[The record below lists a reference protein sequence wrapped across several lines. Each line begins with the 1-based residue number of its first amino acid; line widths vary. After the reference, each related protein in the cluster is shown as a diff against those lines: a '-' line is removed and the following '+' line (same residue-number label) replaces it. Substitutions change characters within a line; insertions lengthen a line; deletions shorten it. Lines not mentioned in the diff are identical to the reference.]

1 MASPTEDQASPIGP
15 ETWYK
20 SLHPLHVDLV
30 GDFAGKELFAIH
42 GDALMLYCINKAK
55 VDLDNGFQL
64 LHATHAVESF
74 LKKLQDRGLNFHIV
88 WFRDH
93 EALCLTSAAAA
104 GELAPMLWPKYL
116 LVRAILIRHLNRP
129 HPSQDAVASEFAN
142 DICFEFE
149 GLDSESFQ
157 QYLDNNAVHCFMCLD
172 APAFDACPS
181 SSEEA
186 YLAIAHDMA
195 ARGYCL
201 AFIDS
206 VEFSS
211 SRVRASVVSPL
222 PNLHR
227 APISLPES
235 PSQDSERT
243 APTLSDE
250 DRSATEAWSAWEDG
264 QPLSLREAVSIHAL
278 AIMATEHKEAP
289 AKFSA
294 FASAFIVHL
303 VLMRQLPL
311 SQRSFDAAQDRDEA
325 DKGAF
330 LAQFSTTS
338 TGLLDQ
344 FGSTLQWDLFDLVD
358 GRLLGYVLSQKPQ
371 IPKSLVAEAHAYAK
385 KISELTGVSVE
396 GSLPALETATD
407 LVQHDLKNG
416 EASIREHGVLLFSQP
431 ALNDY
436 LQDIHLVPT
445 DSSEKE
451 TVPKIFRELTH
462 WHNARVSVANRR
474 APPPKNWREMRADQK
489 MMASTIAYSASL
501 TNASGKRIEPEV
513 IIGGINRDQNAP
525 PKKENKQE
533 AKKEVKKDNED
544 SKSTKQ
550 TAQKGGKKGKAK
562 SGKELAREAAQA
574 LQEKKASSKTNDRLA
589 NWEQQ
594 CNRLTQEPDL
604 VKRYLKTI
612 KYLNTMS
619 GDIASSI
626 GAEVSLYACNI
637 LATILAQAG
646 DSPQTRKSITAL
658 IWSIIQSVDNSNLS
672 PPTAK
677 MLNLLA
683 SSLQFPAEFTTD
695 PSSPATRKLPF
706 SCVFDVKN
714 GVTNL
719 APVNLDFQLQHCGP
733 FLERSFDPA
742 PDPRVPFNPDGW
754 QRNVLNAIDEDKS
767 LFVVAPTSA
776 GKTFISFYAMRKVLK
791 ESDDG
796 VLVYVAPTKALVNQI
811 AAEIQA
817 RFTKSYKHDGRSVWA
832 IHTRDYRVN
841 NPAGCQILVTV
852 PHILQIMLMAPSNA
866 EHENSWSRRIKR
878 VIFDE
883 VHCIG
888 QADDGVIW
896 EQLLLLAP
904 CPIIALSATV
914 GNPLE
919 FRQWLESAAK
929 SKGLE
934 FETIV
939 HQTRYSDLRKFF
951 WQPSKQYALDF
962 LDPVERLPVPGLD
975 DASETA
981 SRFFPIHPVATL
993 VNRTRETLDDL
1004 TLEPRDC
1011 LLLWKSM
1018 AKHQN
1023 TDYPLE
1029 GELSPPTAFPKV
1041 ARKADVAKYEASL
1054 KKTLHSWMLDRG
1066 SPFDAVQKDLR
1077 PQCLVPASSR
1087 QELEDSALPLL
1098 TDLRSQGAL
1107 PAILF
1112 NYDRV
1117 ACEEIA
1123 FRILSDLATAE
1134 KAWKE
1139 TDAGWKRKVAKF
1151 EQFKK
1156 DQAKVDALKQKTTK
1170 AKSKGKR
1177 DEDDVGD
1184 GRMDDDPST
1193 LSAFDPEAPLERF
1206 SLGDETKLTRSE
1218 LEWMIW
1224 SLRWKNINPDILNA
1238 LRRGIG
1244 IHHAGMNRKYR
1255 QIVEMLFRKGFLT
1268 VVVATGTL
1276 ALGLNM
1282 PCKTVVFF
1290 GDSVFLTAL
1299 NYHQAAG
1306 RAGRRGFDLLGN
1318 VVFVGM
1324 SQARVYEIMS
1334 SRLPD
1339 LRGHFPL
1346 STSLVLRTLS
1356 LLNHTNNS
1364 DFSVSAVQ
1372 SLLSQTRLYLGGP
1385 SGQLSIK
1392 HHLRFSIEYLRRQHL
1407 LSEDGAPLNFAGLVG
1422 HLYFTEN
1429 SVFAFHSLL
1438 KEGYFHK
1445 LCEQFRTASE
1455 ATLLEIVLVL
1465 SHVFGRISTNTFKK
1479 DWMGA
1484 VTRSDSIVFL
1494 PPLPED
1500 ALQTL
1505 RQHNKDTLDIF
1516 RTYVSTYVHQH
1527 LEDKPDRYLP
1537 FTKSEAGASRSD
1549 FGQGGLGG
1557 ILRDG
1562 HNPPTK
1568 LRSPFSALSGFGD
1581 SSFGS
1586 IHELCDTVR
1595 SDVFLEESAIP
1606 YIPLFP
1612 DDTNG
1617 VAWNAYIYD
1626 FFKHGDMEA
1635 LVRDNHIKKGDVWFL
1650 LKDFSL
1656 VLATI
1661 VTSLTNFLD
1670 LDAGA
1675 DSDLAMMDVQ
1685 DAEDAA
1691 RETLDALEPDDGPD
1705 MAHGALAVQDD
1716 AAKKAEAAAAAPKK
1730 KKKKVIDSW
1739 DDESSEDEAAAAAE
1753 AAEAAAQAAG
1763 PAWEGDGE
1771 KNLTQ
1776 VLRMFKMVQQQFD
1789 EKFRK
1794 QWA

>member
-1 MASPTEDQASPIGP
+1 MASSTEHQVGP
-15 ETWYK
+15 LGPDTWYK
-20 SLHPLHVDLV
+20 SLHPLQVDLV

-42 GDALMLYCINKAK
+42 GDALMLYCITRAK
-55 VDLDNGFQL
+55 VDLDSGFQL
-64 LHATHAVESF
+64 LHAIHAVESF
-74 LKKLQDRGLNFHIV
+74 LKKLQDRGLNFHII

-93 EALCLTSAAAA
+93 EALCLPRDATDV
-104 GELAPMLWPKYL
+104 LPPKYL
-116 LVRAILIRHLNRP
+116 LTRAVLIRHLNRQQ
-129 HPSQDAVASEFAN
+129 PSQDAIAFEDAKTISYEFG
-142 DICFEFE
+142 D
-149 GLDSESFQ
+149 LDSPSFQ
-157 QYLDNNAVHCFMCLD
+157 HYLANNAVHCFMCLD
-172 APAFDACPS
+172 APAFGACS
-181 SSEEA
+181 DSSEEA
-186 YLAIAHDMA
+186 YLGIAHHFA

-201 AFIDS
+201 AFID
-206 VEFSS
+206 
-211 SRVRASVVSPL
+211 R
-222 PNLHR
+222 
-227 APISLPES
+227 
-235 PSQDSERT
+235 
-243 APTLSDE
+243 
-250 DRSATEAWSAWEDG
+250 
-264 QPLSLREAVSIHAL
+264 
-278 AIMATEHKEAP
+278 
-289 AKFSA
+289 
-294 FASAFIVHL
+294 
-303 VLMRQLPL
+303 
-311 SQRSFDAAQDRDEA
+311 
-325 DKGAF
+325 
-330 LAQFSTTS
+330 
-338 TGLLDQ
+338 
-344 FGSTLQWDLFDLVD
+344 
-358 GRLLGYVLSQKPQ
+358 YVLSQKPQ
-371 IPKSLVAEAHAYAK
+371 LPRSLLTEVHAFAN
-385 KISELTGVSVE
+385 KIEELTSVSIA
-396 GSLPALETATD
+396 GSLPAPETSTGP
-407 LVQHDLKNG
+407 VQRHVQNG
-416 EASIREHGVLLFSQP
+416 EDTIIEHGVLPFNQP
-431 ALNDY
+431 ALNGY
-436 LQDIHLVPT
+436 LQDIHLVPMEGS
-445 DSSEKE
+445 DKE

-474 APPPKNWREMRADQK
+474 PPPPKNWREMRADQK
-489 MMASTIAYSASL
+489 QMASTIAYSASL

-513 IIGGINRDQNAP
+513 IIGGINRDQSSVP
-525 PKKENKQE
+525 RKE
-533 AKKEVKKDNED
+533 AKKEAKKESQDT
-544 SKSTKQ
+544 KPTKQ
-550 TAQKGGKKGKAK
+550 AAQKGGKKGKAK
-562 SGKELAREAAQA
+562 SGKELAREA
-574 LQEKKASSKTNDRLA
+574 T
-589 NWEQQ
+589 
-594 CNRLTQEPDL
+594 
-604 VKRYLKTI
+604 
-612 KYLNTMS
+612 
-619 GDIASSI
+619 SI
-626 GAEVSLYACNI
+626 LIE
-637 LATILAQAG
+637 AG
-646 DSPQTRKSITAL
+646 DAPQTRQSITAL
-658 IWSIIQSVDNSNLS
+658 IWSIVRSVDNSNLS

-683 SSLQFPAEFTTD
+683 TSLQVPAEFATD
-695 PSSPATRKLPF
+695 SSSSATRKLPF
-706 SCVFDVKN
+706 SCVFDAKT

-719 APVNLDFQLQHCGP
+719 ATVDLDFQLQHCGP

-754 QRNVLNAIDEDKS
+754 QRNVLNAIDADKS

-817 RFTKSYKHDGRSVWA
+817 RFTKSYKHDGRSVWS

-878 VIFDE
+878 IIFDE

-914 GNPLE
+914 GNPKE

-929 SKGLE
+929 SKNLE

-939 HQTRYSDLRKFF
+939 HQTRYSDLRKFL
-951 WQPSKQYALDF
+951 WQPSKQYTLDF

-975 DASETA
+975 DEST
-981 SRFFPIHPVATL
+981 SSSNFFPIHPVATL
-993 VNRTRETLDDL
+993 VNRNRESLDDL

-1023 TDYPLE
+1023 AEYPLDRQ
-1029 GELSPPTAFPKV
+1029 LSPPHVFPKV
-1041 ARKADVAKYEASL
+1041 ATKPDVAKYEASL
-1054 KKTLHSWMLDRG
+1054 KKTLHAWMLDRN

-1077 PQCLVPASSR
+1077 PQCHVPASSR
-1087 QELEDSALPLL
+1087 QELKDSALPLL

-1123 FRILSDLATAE
+1123 FRILSDLQEAE
-1134 KAWKE
+1134 NTWKA
-1139 TDAGWKRKVAKF
+1139 TDASWKKKVAKF

-1156 DQAKVDALKQKTTK
+1156 DQAKADSLRQKTTK
-1170 AKSKGKR
+1170 AKAKGKR
-1177 DEDDVGD
+1177 DEDDIGD

-1193 LSAFDPEAPLERF
+1193 LSSFDPEAPLERF

-1324 SQARVYEIMS
+1324 PQERVYEIMS

-1356 LLNHTNNS
+1356 LLHHTNNS
-1364 DFSVSAVQ
+1364 DFSVGAVR

-1445 LCEQFRTASE
+1445 LCDKFRTASE
-1455 ATLLEIVLVL
+1455 ATMLEIVLVL
-1465 SHVFGRISTNTFKK
+1465 SHIFGRISTNTFKK

-1494 PPLPED
+1494 PPLPAD

-1505 RQHNKDTLDIF
+1505 RQHNQDTLDIF
-1516 RTYVSTYVHQH
+1516 RTYVSTYVQQH
-1527 LEDKPDRYLP
+1527 LEDKPDMHLP
-1537 FTKSEAGASRSD
+1537 FTKSEVGASKRD
-1549 FGQGGLGG
+1549 LGEAGLEG
-1557 ILRDG
+1557 ILGEG
-1562 HNPPTK
+1562 HNPPAK
-1568 LRSPFSALSGFGD
+1568 IRSPFHALSGYGD
-1581 SSFGS
+1581 NSFGS

-1617 VAWNAYIYD
+1617 VPWNAYLYD

-1661 VTSLTNFLD
+1661 VTSITNFLD

-1691 RETLDALEPDDGPD
+1691 RETSDALEPDDGSD
-1705 MAHGALAVQDD
+1705 MAHGALTIQDD
-1716 AAKKAEAAAAAPKK
+1716 GLKKLEVAAGVPKK
-1730 KKKKVIDSW
+1730 TKKPKVIDSW
-1739 DDESSEDEAAAAAE
+1739 DDDGSSEDEAAAAE
-1753 AAEAAAQAAG
+1753 AAEAAAKAAG

-1771 KNLTQ
+1771 RNLAQ
-1776 VLRMFKMVQQQFD
+1776 VLRMFRMVQQQFD

>member
-1 MASPTEDQASPIGP
+1 MSTSSSALLALWPPADPS
-15 ETWYK
+15 
-20 SLHPLHVDLV
+20 H
-30 GDFAGKELFAIH
+30 AG
-42 GDALMLYCINKAK
+42 
-55 VDLDNGFQL
+55 GFQL
-64 LHATHAVESF
+64 LHAIHAVESF
-74 LKKLQDRGLNFHIV
+74 LKKLQDRGLNFHVI

-93 EALCLTSAAAA
+93 EALCLPRDATDVLS
-104 GELAPMLWPKYL
+104 PKYL
-116 LVRAILIRHLNRP
+116 LIRAVLIRHLNRQQP
-129 HPSQDAVASEFAN
+129 AQDAVASEDAKTVS
-142 DICFEFE
+142 FEFD
-149 GLDSESFQ
+149 GLDSPSFQ
-157 QYLDNNAVHCFMCLD
+157 HYLANNAIHCFMCLD
-172 APAFDACPS
+172 APVFGVCSS

-186 YLAIAHDMA
+186 YLSIAHHFA
-195 ARGYCL
+195 ARGFCL
-201 AFIDS
+201 ALIDS

-222 PNLHR
+222 PNLQR
-227 APISLPES
+227 MTPALPPS
-235 PSQDSERT
+235 PARN
-243 APTLSDE
+243 SDLAIASSNG
-250 DRSATEAWSAWEDG
+250 DRSATETWSPWADN
-264 QPLSLREAVSIHAL
+264 QTLSLREAVSVHAL
-278 AIMATEHKEAP
+278 ASMAAAHRDDS

-294 FASAFIVHL
+294 FASAFIIHL
-303 VLMRQLPL
+303 VLLRHLPL
-311 SQRSFDAAQDRDEA
+311 SQRSFGAVQDRDEN
-325 DKGAF
+325 DTQAF
-330 LAQFSTTS
+330 LSEFSS
-338 TGLLDQ
+338 ASIALLDQ
-344 FGSTLQWDLFDLVD
+344 FAPALPWDLFDLVD

-371 IPKSLVAEAHAYAK
+371 LPKSLVTAVHAFAS
-385 KISELTGVSVE
+385 KIEGLTSVSIAS
-396 GSLPALETATD
+396 SLPALETSSGSVTGNA
-407 LVQHDLKNG
+407 QNG
-416 EASIREHGVLLFSQP
+416 DSAISEHGVLPFSQP

-445 DSSEKE
+445 SDSEQE
-451 TVPKIFRELTH
+451 TLPKIFRELTH
-462 WHNARVSVANRR
+462 WHNARVSVASRR
-474 APPPKNWREMRADQK
+474 PPPPKNWREMRADQK

-513 IIGGINRDQNAP
+513 IIGGINRDP
-525 PKKENKQE
+525 SSVTKKE
-533 AKKEVKKDNED
+533 AKKEAKKESEEN
-544 SKSTKQ
+544 KPGKQ
-550 TAQKGGKKGKAK
+550 AAQKGGKKGKAK
-562 SGKELAREAAQA
+562 SGKELAREASQA
-574 LQEKKASSKTNDRLA
+574 LQDKKASSKTNDRLVW
-589 NWEQQ
+589 WEQQ
-594 CNRLTQEPDL
+594 CKQLSQEKDL
-604 VKRYLKTI
+604 VKRYLKTVR
-612 KYLNTMS
+612 YLNALS
-619 GDIASSI
+619 GDLASSI
-626 GAEVSLYACNI
+626 GAEVSLYACNVLAAI
-637 LATILAQAG
+637 LETAG
-646 DSPQTRKSITAL
+646 DAPQTRQSLTAL
-658 IWSIIQSVDNSNLS
+658 IWSIVRSVNNSNLS
-672 PPTAK
+672 APTAK
-677 MLNLLA
+677 MLNILA
-683 SSLQFPAEFTTD
+683 SSLKVPADFTTD

-706 SCVFDVKN
+706 SCVFDAKN
-714 GVTNL
+714 GVPNL
-719 APVNLDFQLQHCGP
+719 APVDLDFQLHHCGP

-754 QRNVLNAIDEDKS
+754 QRNVLNAIDADKS

-817 RFTKSYKHDGRSVWA
+817 RFTKSYKHDGRSVWS

-841 NPAGCQILVTV
+841 NPAGCQVLVTV

-878 VIFDE
+878 IIFDE

-888 QADDGVIW
+888 QADDGVVW

-929 SKGLE
+929 SRGLE

-939 HQTRYSDLRKFF
+939 HQTRYSDLRKFL
-951 WQPSKQYALDF
+951 WQPSQDYTLDF
-962 LDPVERLPVPGLD
+962 LDPVDRLPVPGLD
-975 DASETA
+975 DNS
-981 SRFFPIHPVATL
+981 SSSSNFFTIHPVATL
-993 VNRTRETLDDL
+993 VNRNRETLDDL

-1018 AKHQN
+1018 AKHQ
-1023 TDYPLE
+1023 TAEYPLDPA
-1029 GELSPPTAFPKV
+1029 LNPRSVFPKV
-1041 ARKADVAKYEASL
+1041 ATKPDVAKYEAAL
-1054 KKTLHSWMLDRG
+1054 KKTLHSWMLDRN

-1077 PQCLVPASSR
+1077 PQCNVSALSR

-1117 ACEEIA
+1117 ACEDIA
-1123 FRILSDLATAE
+1123 FRILSDLQEAE
-1134 KAWKE
+1134 NAWKS

-1156 DQAKVDALKQKTTK
+1156 DQAKADSLRQKTTK
-1170 AKSKGKR
+1170 AKAKGKR
-1177 DEDDVGD
+1177 DEDDIGD

-1193 LSAFDPEAPLERF
+1193 LSSFDPEAPLERF
-1206 SLGDETKLTRSE
+1206 SLGDETKITRSE

-1324 SQARVYEIMS
+1324 RQDRVYEIMS

-1356 LLNHTNNS
+1356 LLHHTKNS
-1364 DFSVSAVQ
+1364 DFSVRAVQ

-1385 SGQLSIK
+1385 SGQLAIK

-1407 LSEDGAPLNFAGLVG
+1407 LSGDGAPLNFAGLVG

-1445 LCEQFRTASE
+1445 LCDKFRTASE

-1465 SHVFGRISTNTFKK
+1465 SHIFGRISTNTFKK
-1479 DWMGA
+1479 DWTAA

-1505 RQHNKDTLDIF
+1505 RQHNQETLDIF
-1516 RTYVSTYVHQH
+1516 RTYVSTYVRQH
-1527 LEDKPDRYLP
+1527 LEDKPDVHLP
-1537 FTKSEAGASRSD
+1537 FTKTEVGSRHGEAG
-1549 FGQGGLGG
+1549 LEG
-1557 ILRDG
+1557 ILGEG

-1568 LRSPFSALSGFGD
+1568 LRSPFHALSGFGD
-1581 SSFGS
+1581 NSFES

-1617 VAWNAYIYD
+1617 VPWNAYLYD

-1691 RETLDALEPDDGPD
+1691 RETSDALEPDDVPGE
-1705 MAHGALAVQDD
+1705 MAHGALPVQDEG
-1716 AAKKAEAAAAAPKK
+1716 AQKPEAAAAPKK
-1730 KKKKVIDSW
+1730 VKKAKVIDSW
-1739 DDESSEDEAAAAAE
+1739 DDDESSEDEAAAA
-1753 AAEAAAQAAG
+1753 EAAAKAAG

-1771 KNLTQ
+1771 RNLAQ
-1776 VLRMFKMVQQQFD
+1776 VLRMFKTVQQQFD

>member
-1 MASPTEDQASPIGP
+1 MSSSAADDEVGQVGSIGP
-15 ETWYK
+15 TAWYK
-20 SLHPLHVDLV
+20 TLHALHVDLV

-42 GDALMLYCINKAK
+42 GDALMLYCITKAK
-55 VDLDNGFQL
+55 VDLDSGFQL
-64 LHATHAVESF
+64 LHAIHAVESF
-74 LKKLQDRGLNFHIV
+74 LQKLYERGLNFHVI
-88 WFRDH
+88 WFRDQK
-93 EALCLTSAAAA
+93 ALCLARDASDV
-104 GELAPMLWPKYL
+104 LSSKYL
-116 LVRAILIRHLNRP
+116 LIRAVLISHLNCQQS
-129 HPSQDAVASEFAN
+129 SQNDVDSEAAKT
-142 DICFEFE
+142 ISFEFE
-149 GLDSESFQ
+149 DLNSPSFHR
-157 QYLDNNAVHCFMCLD
+157 YLANNAVHCFMCLD
-172 APAFDACPS
+172 APAFGACPS

-186 YLAIAHDMA
+186 YVSIAHDFA
-195 ARGYCL
+195 ARGFCVCFL
-201 AFIDS
+201 DS
-206 VEFSS
+206 VGFSS
-211 SRVRASVVSPL
+211 SRVRASVVSPS
-222 PNLHR
+222 PNLQR
-227 APISLPES
+227 VPLNLPET
-235 PSQDSERT
+235 PARDSER
-243 APTLSDE
+243 APTLSDG
-250 DRSATEAWSAWEDG
+250 DRSATEAWSPWEDG
-264 QPLSLREAVSIHAL
+264 QDLTLREAISLHAL
-278 AIMATEHKEAP
+278 ASMATTHREDLT
-289 AKFSA
+289 KFFV
-294 FASAFIVHL
+294 FASALIIHL
-303 VLMRQLPL
+303 ALLRRLPL
-311 SQRSFDAAQDRDEA
+311 SQRSFSAVQDQGETDTEA
-325 DKGAF
+325 L
-330 LAQFSTTS
+330 LAEFSSTC

-344 FGSTLQWDLFDLVD
+344 FSPTLHQDHIDVLD
-358 GRLLGYVLSQKPQ
+358 GRLLKYVLSQKPQ
-371 IPKSLVAEAHAYAK
+371 LPRSLVAEVHAFAN
-385 KISELTGVSVE
+385 KIKELTSVSME
-396 GSLPALETATD
+396 SCLPALNTAAD
-407 LVQHDLKNG
+407 LVQHDI
-416 EASIREHGVLLFSQP
+416 EDSEESIRDNGVLPFSQP
-431 ALNDY
+431 ALDDY
-436 LQDIHLVPT
+436 LRDIHLVPT
-445 DSSEKE
+445 DISEKE
-451 TVPKIFRELTH
+451 SLPKIFRELTH
-462 WHNARVSVANRR
+462 WHNARVSVASKRL
-474 APPPKNWREMRADQK
+474 PPPKNWREMRADQK

-513 IIGGINRDQNAP
+513 IIGGINRDQSAV
-525 PKKENKQE
+525 PKKE
-533 AKKEVKKDNED
+533 AKKEAKKESEENKP
-544 SKSTKQ
+544 SKQ
-550 TAQKGGKKGKAK
+550 PAQKGGKKGKAK
-562 SGKELAREAAQA
+562 SGKELAMEARQA
-574 LQEKKASSKTNDRLA
+574 LQDKKASSKTNDRLVF
-589 NWEQQ
+589 WEQQ
-594 CNRLTQEPDL
+594 CKQLTQEKNL

-612 KYLNTMS
+612 KYLNALS
-619 GDIASSI
+619 GDLASSI
-626 GAEVSLYACNI
+626 GAEVSLYACNVLAAI
-637 LATILAQAG
+637 LVQVG
-646 DSPQTRKSITAL
+646 DAPETRKSITAL
-658 IWSIIQSVDNSNLS
+658 IWSIVRSIDNSSLS

-677 MLNLLA
+677 MLNILA
-683 SSLQFPAEFTTD
+683 TSLQVPVEFTAD
-695 PSSPATRKLPF
+695 PSSSATRKLPF
-706 SCVFDVKN
+706 SCVFDAKI
-714 GVTNL
+714 GVPNL
-719 APVNLDFQLQHCGP
+719 APVNVDFQLQHCGP

-754 QRNVLNAIDEDKS
+754 QRTVLDAIDADKS

-817 RFTKSYKHDGRSVWA
+817 RFTKSYKHDGRSVWG

-841 NPAGCQILVTV
+841 NPAGCQVLVTV

-866 EHENSWSRRIKR
+866 EHATSWSRRVKR
-878 VIFDE
+878 IIFDE
-883 VHCIG
+883 VHSIG
-888 QADDGVIW
+888 QAEDGVVW

-919 FRQWLESAAK
+919 FRQWLESTAK
-929 SKGLE
+929 AKGYE
-934 FETIV
+934 FETVV
-939 HQTRYSDLRKFF
+939 HQTRYSDLRKFL
-951 WQPSKQYALDF
+951 WQPSKDYTLDYQE
-962 LDPVERLPVPGLD
+962 PVERLPVPGLD
-975 DASETA
+975 DNSSTA
-981 SRFFPIHPVATL
+981 SRFHPIHPVATL
-993 VNRTRETLDDL
+993 VNRNRETLDDL

-1011 LLLWKSM
+1011 LSLWKSM

-1023 TDYPLE
+1023 ANYPLDKK
-1029 GELSPPTAFPKV
+1029 LTPPTVFPKT
-1041 ARKADVAKYEASL
+1041 AKKADVAKYEASL

-1066 SPFDAVQKDLR
+1066 SPFEAVQKDLR
-1077 PQCLVPASSR
+1077 PQCHVSASSR
-1087 QELEDSALPLL
+1087 QELQESALPLL

-1123 FRILSDLATAE
+1123 FRVLSDLEEAE
-1134 KAWKE
+1134 KAWKA
-1139 TDAGWKRKVAKF
+1139 TDAGWKKRIAKF
-1151 EQFKK
+1151 EQWKK
-1156 DQAKVDALKQKTTK
+1156 DQAKADALRQKTTK
-1170 AKSKGKR
+1170 AKAKGKR
-1177 DEDDVGD
+1177 DEDDIGD
-1184 GRMDDDPST
+1184 GRLDDDPST
-1193 LSAFDPEAPLERF
+1193 LTNFDPDAPIERF

-1224 SLRWKNINPDILNA
+1224 SLRWKNLNPDILNA

-1324 SQARVYEIMS
+1324 SQDRVYEIMS

-1356 LLNHTNNS
+1356 LLHHTKNS

-1407 LSEDGAPLNFAGLVG
+1407 LSEDGSPLNFAGLVG

-1445 LCEQFRTASE
+1445 LCDQFRTASE
-1455 ATLLEIVLVL
+1455 ATLLELVLVL

-1479 DWMGA
+1479 DWMAA

-1494 PPLPED
+1494 PPLPAD

-1505 RQHNKDTLDIF
+1505 RQHNQETLDIF
-1516 RTYVSTYVHQH
+1516 RTYVSTYVNQH
-1527 LEDKPDRYLP
+1527 LEDKPDRHLP
-1537 FTKSEAGASRSD
+1537 FTKTEVGAPKSNL
-1549 FGQGGLGG
+1549 GQAGLGG
-1557 ILRDG
+1557 ILGEG
-1562 HNPPTK
+1562 HNAPTK
-1568 LRSPFSALSGFGD
+1568 LRSPFHALSGFGD
-1581 SSFGS
+1581 NSFGS

-1617 VAWNAYIYD
+1617 VPWNAYIYD

-1675 DSDLAMMDVQ
+1675 DADLAMMDVQ

-1691 RETLDALEPDDGPD
+1691 RETSDALEPDDGPGD
-1705 MAHGALAVQDD
+1705 MAHGALQVQDE
-1716 AAKKAEAAAAAPKK
+1716 AAKKPEAPAGPAKK
-1730 KKKKVIDSW
+1730 KKPKVIDSW
-1739 DDESSEDEAAAAAE
+1739 DDDESSEDEAAAAE
-1753 AAEAAAQAAG
+1753 AAEAAAKAAG

-1771 KNLTQ
+1771 RNLAQ

>member
-1 MASPTEDQASPIGP
+1 MASSTEDQVGP
-15 ETWYK
+15 LGPDTWYK
-20 SLHPLHVDLV
+20 SLHPLEVDLV

-42 GDALMLYCINKAK
+42 GDALMLYCITKAK
-55 VDLDNGFQL
+55 VDLDSGFQL
-64 LHATHAVESF
+64 LHAIHAVESF
-74 LKKLQDRGLNFHIV
+74 LKKLQDRGLNFHVI

-93 EALCLTSAAAA
+93 EALCLPRDATDVLS
-104 GELAPMLWPKYL
+104 PKYL
-116 LVRAILIRHLNRP
+116 LTRAVLIRHLTRQQ
-129 HPSQDAVASEFAN
+129 PSQDAVASEDART
-142 DICFEFE
+142 ISFEFE
-149 GLDSESFQ
+149 GLDSPSFEH
-157 QYLDNNAVHCFMCLD
+157 YLANHAIHCFMCLD
-172 APAFDACPS
+172 APAFGACSS

-186 YLAIAHDMA
+186 FLGIAHHFA
-195 ARGYCL
+195 ARAFCL

-222 PNLHR
+222 PNLQR
-227 APISLPES
+227 VTPALPQSPARENESAIAP
-235 PSQDSERT
+235 
-243 APTLSDE
+243 SDG
-250 DRSATEAWSAWEDG
+250 DRSATETWSPWEDK
-264 QPLSLREAVSIHAL
+264 QPLSLREAVSLHAL
-278 AIMATEHKEAP
+278 ARMAAVHRDEP

-303 VLMRQLPL
+303 VLLRHLPL
-311 SQRSFDAAQDRDEA
+311 SQRSFGAVQDRGETDTQ
-325 DKGAF
+325 AF
-330 LAQFSTTS
+330 LAEVSSTS
-338 TGLLDQ
+338 TALLDQ
-344 FGSTLQWDLFDLVD
+344 FAPTLRWDLFDLVD

-371 IPKSLVAEAHAYAK
+371 LPRSLVTEVHAFAN
-385 KISELTGVSVE
+385 KIEELTSVSIAD
-396 GSLPALETATD
+396 SLPALEASTGA
-407 LVQHDLKNG
+407 VQRTVQNG
-416 EASIREHGVLLFSQP
+416 EGTTTEHGVLPFSQP

-436 LQDIHLVPT
+436 LQDIRLVPT
-445 DSSEKE
+445 DSSQQE
-451 TVPKIFRELTH
+451 TLPKIFRELTH
-462 WHNARVSVANRR
+462 WHNARVSVASRR
-474 APPPKNWREMRADQK
+474 PPPPKNWREMRADQK

-513 IIGGINRDQNAP
+513 IIGGINRDQSSAT
-525 PKKENKQE
+525 KKEAKRE
-533 AKKEVKKDNED
+533 AKKEGEENKP
-544 SKSTKQ
+544 TKQ
-550 TAQKGGKKGKAK
+550 AAQKGGKKGKAK
-562 SGKELAREAAQA
+562 SGKELAMETRQA
-574 LQEKKASSKTNDRLA
+574 LQDKKASSKTNDRLVW
-589 NWEQQ
+589 WEQQ
-594 CNRLTQEPDL
+594 CKQLSQESDL
-604 VKRYLKTI
+604 VKRYLKTV
-612 KYLNTMS
+612 KYLNALS
-619 GDIASSI
+619 GDLASSI
-626 GAEVSLYACNI
+626 GAEVSLYACNVLAAI
-637 LATILAQAG
+637 LVQAG
-646 DSPQTRKSITAL
+646 DAAQTRQSLTAL
-658 IWSIIQSVDNSNLS
+658 IWSIVRSVNNSNLS
-672 PPTAK
+672 APTAK
-677 MLNLLA
+677 MLNVLA
-683 SSLQFPAEFTTD
+683 ASLQVPAEFATD

-706 SCVFDVKN
+706 SCVFDAKN

-719 APVNLDFQLQHCGP
+719 APVDLDFQLQHCGP

-754 QRNVLNAIDEDKS
+754 QRNVLNAIDADKS

-817 RFTKSYKHDGRSVWA
+817 RFTKSYKHDGRSVWS

-878 VIFDE
+878 IIFDE

-939 HQTRYSDLRKFF
+939 HQTRYSDLRKFL
-951 WQPSKQYALDF
+951 WQPSKEYSLDF
-962 LDPVERLPVPGLD
+962 LDPVDRLPVPGLD
-975 DASETA
+975 DNSANS
-981 SRFFPIHPVATL
+981 SNFFPIHPVATL
-993 VNRTRETLDDL
+993 VNRNRETLDDL

-1018 AKHQN
+1018 AKHQSA
-1023 TDYPLE
+1023 DYPL
-1029 GELSPPTAFPKV
+1029 GRELTPPNVFPKV
-1041 ARKADVAKYEASL
+1041 ATKPDVANYEASL
-1054 KKTLHSWMLDRG
+1054 KKTLHAWMLDRK

-1077 PQCLVPASSR
+1077 PQCHVSASSR

-1123 FRILSDLATAE
+1123 FRILSDLEGAE
-1134 KAWKE
+1134 KAWKS
-1139 TDAGWKRKVAKF
+1139 TDAGWKKKVAKF

-1156 DQAKVDALKQKTTK
+1156 DQAKADSLRQKTTK
-1170 AKSKGKR
+1170 AKAKGKR
-1177 DEDDVGD
+1177 DEDDIGD

-1193 LSAFDPEAPLERF
+1193 LSSFDPEAPLERF

-1218 LEWMIW
+1218 LEWMVW

-1324 SQARVYEIMS
+1324 PQERVYEIMS

-1356 LLNHTNNS
+1356 LLHHTNNS
-1364 DFSVSAVQ
+1364 DFSVGAVQ

-1445 LCEQFRTASE
+1445 LCDKFRTASE

-1465 SHVFGRISTNTFKK
+1465 SHIFGRISTNTFKK

-1484 VTRSDSIVFL
+1484 GTRSDSIVFL

-1505 RQHNKDTLDIF
+1505 RQHNQETLDIF
-1516 RTYVSTYVHQH
+1516 RTYVSTYVRQH
-1527 LEDKPDRYLP
+1527 LEDKPDMHLP
-1537 FTKSEAGASRSD
+1537 FTKTEAGAPKSNLEGVD
-1549 FGQGGLGG
+1549 LEG
-1557 ILRDG
+1557 IFAEG

-1568 LRSPFSALSGFGD
+1568 LRSPFHALSGFGD
-1581 SSFGS
+1581 NSFES

-1617 VAWNAYIYD
+1617 VPWNAYLYD

-1691 RETLDALEPDDGPD
+1691 RETSDALEPDDGPSD
-1705 MAHGALAVQDD
+1705 MAHGALPVQDEGSKQPEV
-1716 AAKKAEAAAAAPKK
+1716 AVVPKKTKKA
-1730 KKKKVIDSW
+1730 KVIDSW
-1739 DDESSEDEAAAAAE
+1739 DDDDSSEDEAAAAE
-1753 AAEAAAQAAG
+1753 AAEAAAKAAG

-1771 KNLTQ
+1771 RNLAQ
-1776 VLRMFKMVQQQFD
+1776 VLRMFKMVQQTFD

>member
-1 MASPTEDQASPIGP
+1 M
-15 ETWYK
+15 
-20 SLHPLHVDLV
+20 
-30 GDFAGKELFAIH
+30 
-42 GDALMLYCINKAK
+42 
-55 VDLDNGFQL
+55 
-64 LHATHAVESF
+64 ESF
-74 LKKLQDRGLNFHIV
+74 LKKLQDRGLNFHVI

-93 EALCLTSAAAA
+93 EALCLPGDATEVLSAR
-104 GELAPMLWPKYL
+104 YL
-116 LVRAILIRHLNRP
+116 LIRAVLIRHLNRQQ
-129 HPSQDAVASEFAN
+129 PSQDAVASEDAKA
-142 DICFEFE
+142 ISFEFE
-149 GLDSESFQ
+149 GLDGPSFQ
-157 QYLDNNAVHCFMCLD
+157 HYLANNAVHCFMCLD
-172 APAFDACPS
+172 APAFGACS
-181 SSEEA
+181 SGSEAA
-186 YLAIAHDMA
+186 YLSIAHHFA
-195 ARGYCL
+195 ASGFCL

-222 PNLHR
+222 PNLQR
-227 APISLPES
+227 VTPALPQS
-235 PSQDSERT
+235 PARDSERAI
-243 APTLSDE
+243 APSDA
-250 DRSATEAWSAWEDG
+250 DLSATETWSPWADN
-264 QPLSLREAVSIHAL
+264 QPLSLREAVSLHAL
-278 AIMATEHKEAP
+278 ASMAKACREDS

-303 VLMRQLPL
+303 VLLRHLPL
-311 SQRSFDAAQDRDEA
+311 SQRSFGAVQDRGETDTQ
-325 DKGAF
+325 AF
-330 LAQFSTTS
+330 LAEFLSTS
-338 TGLLDQ
+338 TALLDR
-344 FGSTLQWDLFDLVD
+344 FAPTLRWDLFDLVD
-358 GRLLGYVLSQKPQ
+358 GRLLAYVLSQKPQ
-371 IPKSLVAEAHAYAK
+371 LPGPLVTAVHAFAN
-385 KISELTGVSVE
+385 KIEELTSVSIA
-396 GSLPALETATD
+396 GSLSALETSPGSGQGNA
-407 LVQHDLKNG
+407 QNG
-416 EASIREHGVLLFSQP
+416 EGTISEHGVLPFSQP

-445 DSSEKE
+445 DISEKE

-462 WHNARVSVANRR
+462 WHNARVTVVNKRL
-474 APPPKNWREMRADQK
+474 PPTKNWREMRADQK

-513 IIGGINRDQNAP
+513 IIGGINRDP
-525 PKKENKQE
+525 VPKKEAKRE
-533 AKKEVKKDNED
+533 AKKEEENKP
-544 SKSTKQ
+544 TKQ
-550 TAQKGGKKGKAK
+550 AAQKGGKKGKAK
-562 SGKELAREAAQA
+562 SGKELAREASQA
-574 LQEKKASSKTNDRLA
+574 LQDKKASSKTNDRLVW
-589 NWEQQ
+589 WEQQ
-594 CNRLTQEPDL
+594 CKQLSQEPDL

-612 KYLNTMS
+612 KYLNALS
-619 GDIASSI
+619 GDLASSI
-626 GAEVSLYACNI
+626 GAEVSLYACNVLAAI
-637 LATILAQAG
+637 LVQAG
-646 DSPQTRKSITAL
+646 DAPQTRQSLTAL
-658 IWSIIQSVDNSNLS
+658 IWSIVRSVDNSNLS
-672 PPTAK
+672 APTAK
-677 MLNLLA
+677 MLNILA
-683 SSLQFPAEFTTD
+683 SSLQVPAEFATD

-706 SCVFDVKN
+706 SCVFDAKN

-719 APVNLDFQLQHCGP
+719 TPVDLDFQLQHCGP

-754 QRNVLNAIDEDKS
+754 QRNVLNAIDADKS

-817 RFTKSYKHDGRSVWA
+817 RFTKSYKHDGRSVWS

-841 NPAGCQILVTV
+841 NPAGCQVLVTV

-878 VIFDE
+878 IIFDE

-919 FRQWLESAAK
+919 FRQWLESTAK

-939 HQTRYSDLRKFF
+939 HQTRYSDLRKFL

-975 DASETA
+975 DNSST
-981 SRFFPIHPVATL
+981 SSSFFPIHPVATL
-993 VNRTRETLDDL
+993 VNRNRETLDDL

-1023 TDYPLE
+1023 ADYPLDR
-1029 GELSPPTAFPKV
+1029 ELNPQNGFPKV
-1041 ARKADVAKYEASL
+1041 ATKPDVAKYEASL
-1054 KKTLHSWMLDRG
+1054 KKTLHSWMLDRN

-1077 PQCLVPASSR
+1077 PQCHVSASSR

-1123 FRILSDLATAE
+1123 FRILSDLQEAE
-1134 KAWKE
+1134 NAWKS
-1139 TDAGWKRKVAKF
+1139 TDAGWKKKVAKF

-1156 DQAKVDALKQKTTK
+1156 DQAKADALRQKTTK
-1170 AKSKGKR
+1170 AKAKGKR
-1177 DEDDVGD
+1177 DEDDIGD

-1193 LSAFDPEAPLERF
+1193 LSGFDPEAPIERF
-1206 SLGDETKLTRSE
+1206 SLGDETKITRSE

-1324 SQARVYEIMS
+1324 PQERVYEIMS

-1356 LLNHTNNS
+1356 LLNHTKNS
-1364 DFSVSAVQ
+1364 DFSVRAIQ

-1385 SGQLSIK
+1385 SGKLAIK

-1445 LCEQFRTASE
+1445 LCDKFSTASE
-1455 ATLLEIVLVL
+1455 TTMLEIVLVL
-1465 SHVFGRISTNTFKK
+1465 SHIFGRISTNTFKK
-1479 DWMGA
+1479 DWTAA

-1494 PPLPED
+1494 PPLPEE

-1505 RQHNKDTLDIF
+1505 RQHNQDTLDIF
-1516 RTYVSTYVHQH
+1516 RTYVSTFVRQH
-1527 LEDKPDRYLP
+1527 LEDQPDMHLP
-1537 FTKSEAGASRSD
+1537 FTKTEVGASSSD
-1549 FGQGGLGG
+1549 LSSAELDGIFGE
-1557 ILRDG
+1557 G
-1562 HNPPTK
+1562 HNPPTRI
-1568 LRSPFSALSGFGD
+1568 RSPFHALSGFGD
-1581 SSFGS
+1581 NSFGS

-1606 YIPLFP
+1606 YISLYP

-1617 VAWNAYIYD
+1617 TPWNAYLYD

-1691 RETLDALEPDDGPD
+1691 RETSDALEPDDVPGD
-1705 MAHGALAVQDD
+1705 MAHGALTVQDEG
-1716 AAKKAEAAAAAPKK
+1716 AKKAEAAAAPKK
-1730 KKKKVIDSW
+1730 AKKKKVIDSW
-1739 DDESSEDEAAAAAE
+1739 DDDDSSEDEAAAAE
-1753 AAEAAAQAAG
+1753 AAEAAAKAAG

-1771 KNLTQ
+1771 RNLAQ

>member
-1 MASPTEDQASPIGP
+1 M
-15 ETWYK
+15 
-20 SLHPLHVDLV
+20 
-30 GDFAGKELFAIH
+30 
-42 GDALMLYCINKAK
+42 
-55 VDLDNGFQL
+55 
-64 LHATHAVESF
+64 ESF
-74 LKKLQDRGLNFHIV
+74 LKKLQDRGLNFHVI

-93 EALCLTSAAAA
+93 EALCLPRDATDVLS
-104 GELAPMLWPKYL
+104 PKYL
-116 LVRAILIRHLNRP
+116 LIRAVLIRHLNRQQP
-129 HPSQDAVASEFAN
+129 AQDAVASEDAN
-142 DICFEFE
+142 TISFEFE
-149 GLDSESFQ
+149 GLDSPSFQ
-157 QYLDNNAVHCFMCLD
+157 HYLANNAIHCFMCLD
-172 APAFDACPS
+172 APIFGVCS
-181 SSEEA
+181 STSEEA
-186 YLAIAHDMA
+186 YLSIAHHFA
-195 ARGYCL
+195 ARGFCL
-201 AFIDS
+201 ALIDS

-222 PNLHR
+222 PNLQR
-227 APISLPES
+227 VTPALPQS
-235 PSQDSERT
+235 PARNGDLAIASSNG
-243 APTLSDE
+243 
-250 DRSATEAWSAWEDG
+250 DRSATETWSPWADN
-264 QPLSLREAVSIHAL
+264 QTLSLREAVSVHAL
-278 AIMATEHKEAP
+278 ASMAAAHRDDSAQ
-289 AKFSA
+289 FSA
-294 FASAFIVHL
+294 FASGFIIHL
-303 VLMRQLPL
+303 VLLRHLPL
-311 SQRSFDAAQDRDEA
+311 SQRSFGAVQDRDEN
-325 DKGAF
+325 DTQAF
-330 LAQFSTTS
+330 LSEFSS
-338 TGLLDQ
+338 ASIALLDQ
-344 FGSTLQWDLFDLVD
+344 FAPALPWDLFDLVD

-371 IPKSLVAEAHAYAK
+371 LPKSLVTAVHAFAS
-385 KISELTGVSVE
+385 KIEGLTSVSIAS
-396 GSLPALETATD
+396 SLPALETSSGSVTGNS
-407 LVQHDLKNG
+407 QNG
-416 EASIREHGVLLFSQP
+416 DSTISEHGVLPFTQT

-445 DSSEKE
+445 SDSEQE
-451 TVPKIFRELTH
+451 TLPKIFRELTH
-462 WHNARVSVANRR
+462 WHNARVSVASRR
-474 APPPKNWREMRADQK
+474 PPPPKNWREMRADQK

-513 IIGGINRDQNAP
+513 IIGGINRDP
-525 PKKENKQE
+525 SSVTKKE
-533 AKKEVKKDNED
+533 AKKEAKKESEEN
-544 SKSTKQ
+544 KPGKQ
-550 TAQKGGKKGKAK
+550 AAQKGGKKGKAK
-562 SGKELAREAAQA
+562 SGKELAREASQA
-574 LQEKKASSKTNDRLA
+574 LQDKKASSKTNDRLVW
-589 NWEQQ
+589 WEQQ
-594 CNRLTQEPDL
+594 CKQLSQEKDL
-604 VKRYLKTI
+604 VKRYLKTVR
-612 KYLNTMS
+612 YLNALS
-619 GDIASSI
+619 GDLASSI
-626 GAEVSLYACNI
+626 GAEVSLYACNVLAAI
-637 LATILAQAG
+637 LETAG
-646 DSPQTRKSITAL
+646 DAPQTRQSLTAL
-658 IWSIIQSVDNSNLS
+658 IWSIVRSVNNSNLS
-672 PPTAK
+672 APTAK
-677 MLNLLA
+677 MLNILA
-683 SSLQFPAEFTTD
+683 SSLKVPADFTTD

-706 SCVFDVKN
+706 SCVFDAKN
-714 GVTNL
+714 GVPNL
-719 APVNLDFQLQHCGP
+719 APVDLDFQLHHCGP

-754 QRNVLNAIDEDKS
+754 QRNVLNAIDADKS

-817 RFTKSYKHDGRSVWA
+817 RFTKSYKHDGRSVWS

-841 NPAGCQILVTV
+841 NPAGCQVLVTV

-878 VIFDE
+878 IIFDE

-929 SKGLE
+929 SRGLE

-939 HQTRYSDLRKFF
+939 HQTRYSDLRKFL
-951 WQPSKQYALDF
+951 WQPSQDYSLDF
-962 LDPVERLPVPGLD
+962 LDPVDRLPVPGLD
-975 DASETA
+975 DNS
-981 SRFFPIHPVATL
+981 SSSSNFFTIHPVATL
-993 VNRTRETLDDL
+993 VNRSRETLDDL

-1018 AKHQN
+1018 AKHQ
-1023 TDYPLE
+1023 TAEYPLDPA
-1029 GELSPPTAFPKV
+1029 LNPRSAFPKV
-1041 ARKADVAKYEASL
+1041 ATKPDVAKYEAAL
-1054 KKTLHSWMLDRG
+1054 KKTLHSWMLDRN

-1077 PQCLVPASSR
+1077 PQCNVSALSR

-1117 ACEEIA
+1117 ACEDIA
-1123 FRILSDLATAE
+1123 FRILADLQDAE
-1134 KAWKE
+1134 NAWKS

-1156 DQAKVDALKQKTTK
+1156 DQAKADSLRQKTTK
-1170 AKSKGKR
+1170 AKAKGKR
-1177 DEDDVGD
+1177 DEDDIGD

-1193 LSAFDPEAPLERF
+1193 LSSFDPEAPLERF
-1206 SLGDETKLTRSE
+1206 SLGDETKITRSE

-1324 SQARVYEIMS
+1324 RQDRVYEIMS

-1356 LLNHTNNS
+1356 LLHHTNNS
-1364 DFSVSAVQ
+1364 DFSVRAVQ

-1385 SGQLSIK
+1385 SGQLAIK

-1407 LSEDGAPLNFAGLVG
+1407 LSGDGAPLNFAGLVG

-1438 KEGYFHK
+1438 KEGYFHN
-1445 LCEQFRTASE
+1445 LCDKFRTASE

-1465 SHVFGRISTNTFKK
+1465 SHIFGRISTNTFKK
-1479 DWMGA
+1479 DWTAA

-1505 RQHNKDTLDIF
+1505 RQHNQETLDIF
-1516 RTYVSTYVHQH
+1516 RAYVSTFVRQH
-1527 LEDKPDRYLP
+1527 LEDKPDVYLP
-1537 FTKSEAGASRSD
+1537 FTKTEVGSRH
-1549 FGQGGLGG
+1549 GETGIEG
-1557 ILRDG
+1557 ILGEG
-1562 HNPPTK
+1562 HNAPTK
-1568 LRSPFSALSGFGD
+1568 LRSPFHALSGFGD
-1581 SSFGS
+1581 NSFES

-1617 VAWNAYIYD
+1617 VPWNAYLYD

-1691 RETLDALEPDDGPD
+1691 RETSDALEPDDVPGD
-1705 MAHGALAVQDD
+1705 MAHGALPVQDEG
-1716 AAKKAEAAAAAPKK
+1716 AQKAEAAAAPKK
-1730 KKKKVIDSW
+1730 VKKAKVIDSW
-1739 DDESSEDEAAAAAE
+1739 DDDESSEDEAAAA
-1753 AAEAAAQAAG
+1753 EAAAKAAG

-1771 KNLTQ
+1771 RNLAQ
-1776 VLRMFKMVQQQFD
+1776 VLRMFKTVQQQFD

>member
-1 MASPTEDQASPIGP
+1 MASSTEDQAGP
-15 ETWYK
+15 LGPAAWYK
-20 SLHPLHVDLV
+20 SLHPLQVDLV

-42 GDALMLYCINKAK
+42 GDALMLHCITNAK
-55 VDLDNGFQL
+55 VDLDSGFQL
-64 LHATHAVESF
+64 LHAIHAVESF
-74 LKKLQDRGLNFHIV
+74 LKKLQDRGLNFHVI
-88 WFRDH
+88 WFRDQ
-93 EALCLTSAAAA
+93 EALCLPRDATDALS
-104 GELAPMLWPKYL
+104 PKYL
-116 LVRAILIRHLNRP
+116 LIRAILIRHLNRQRS
-129 HPSQDAVASEFAN
+129 SQDGVDPEDAKTIS
-142 DICFEFE
+142 FEFD
-149 GLDSESFQ
+149 GLDSPSFHH
-157 QYLDNNAVHCFMCLD
+157 YLANNAIHCFMCLD
-172 APAFDACPS
+172 APAFGACS
-181 SSEEA
+181 GSLEEA
-186 YLAIAHDMA
+186 YLGIAHHFA
-195 ARGYCL
+195 ARGFCL

-211 SRVRASVVSPL
+211 SRVRAPVISPL
-222 PNLHR
+222 PNLQR
-227 APISLPES
+227 APLSLPS
-235 PSQDSERT
+235 PPARDGERAIT
-243 APTLSDE
+243 PSGALET
-250 DRSATEAWSAWEDG
+250 WSPWGDN
-264 QPLSLREAVSIHAL
+264 QPLSLREAVSLHAL
-278 AIMATEHKEAP
+278 ASMATAHREEP

-303 VLMRQLPL
+303 VLLRQLPL
-311 SQRSFDAAQDRDEA
+311 SQRSFGAVQDRGETDTQV
-325 DKGAF
+325 F
-330 LAQFSTTS
+330 LAEFSSTS
-338 TGLLDQ
+338 ATLLDQ
-344 FGSTLQWDLFDLVD
+344 FAPTLHWDLFDFLD

-371 IPKSLVAEAHAYAK
+371 LPGSLIAAVHAFAN
-385 KISELTGVSVE
+385 KIEELTSVIIG
-396 GSLPALETATD
+396 GSLPALQSSTGPAKRS
-407 LVQHDLKNG
+407 VQNG
-416 EASIREHGVLLFSQP
+416 EDAINEHGVLPFSQP

-436 LQDIHLVPT
+436 LRDICLVPT
-445 DSSEKE
+445 DSPEEE
-451 TVPKIFRELTH
+451 TLPKIFRELTH
-462 WHNARVSVANRR
+462 WHNARVSVASRR
-474 APPPKNWREMRADQK
+474 PPQTKNWREMRADQK
-489 MMASTIAYSASL
+489 QMASTIAYSASL
-501 TNASGKRIEPEV
+501 NNASGKRIEPEV
-513 IIGGINRDQNAP
+513 IIGGINRDQSSV
-525 PKKENKQE
+525 PKKE
-533 AKKEVKKDNED
+533 AKKEAKKEPEEN
-544 SKSTKQ
+544 KPTKQ
-550 TAQKGGKKGKAK
+550 AKGGKKGKAK
-562 SGKELAREAAQA
+562 SGKELAMETRQA
-574 LQEKKASSKTNDRLA
+574 LQDKKASSKTNDRLVW
-589 NWEQQ
+589 WEQQ
-594 CNRLTQEPDL
+594 CKQLSQEPDL
-604 VKRYLKTI
+604 IKRYLKTI
-612 KYLNTMS
+612 KFLNS
-619 GDIASSI
+619 LSWDHASSI
-626 GAEVSLYACNI
+626 GAEVSLYACNVLAAI
-637 LATILAQAG
+637 LVQAG
-646 DSPQTRKSITAL
+646 DAPKTRQSLTAL
-658 IWSIIQSVDNSNLS
+658 IWSIVRSVDNSNLS

-677 MLNLLA
+677 MLNVLSA
-683 SSLQFPAEFTTD
+683 SLQIPAEFASD
-695 PSSPATRKLPF
+695 PSSPSTRKLPF
-706 SCVFDVKN
+706 SCVFDAKN

-719 APVNLDFQLQHCGP
+719 TPVNLDFQLQHCGP

-754 QRNVLNAIDEDKS
+754 QRDVLNAIDADKS

-866 EHENSWSRRIKR
+866 EHENSWSRRIQR
-878 VIFDE
+878 IIFDE

-914 GNPLE
+914 GNPVE

-934 FETIV
+934 FETVV
-939 HQTRYSDLRKFF
+939 HQTRYSDLRKFL
-951 WQPSKQYALDF
+951 WQPSKQYTLDF

-975 DASETA
+975 DNTA
-981 SRFFPIHPVATL
+981 NSSNFFPIHPVATL
-993 VNRTRETLDDL
+993 VNRGRETLDDL

-1018 AKHQN
+1018 EKHQN
-1023 TDYPLE
+1023 ADYPLSR
-1029 GELSPPTAFPKV
+1029 ELTPPKAFPKV
-1041 ARKADVAKYEASL
+1041 ATKPDVAKYEASL
-1054 KKTLHSWMLDRG
+1054 KKTLHSWMLDRN
-1066 SPFDAVQKDLR
+1066 SPFEAVQKDLQ
-1077 PQCLVPASSR
+1077 PQCHAPALSR

-1098 TDLRSQGAL
+1098 TDLRTQGAL

-1112 NYDRV
+1112 NYDRT

-1123 FRILSDLATAE
+1123 FRILSDLEEAE
-1134 KAWKE
+1134 KAWKA
-1139 TDAGWKRKVAKF
+1139 TDAGWKKKVAKH
-1151 EQFKK
+1151 EQWKK
-1156 DQAKVDALKQKTTK
+1156 DSAKADALRQKTTK
-1170 AKSKGKR
+1170 AKAKGKR

-1193 LSAFDPEAPLERF
+1193 LSGFDPEGPVERF
-1206 SLGDETKLTRSE
+1206 CLGDETKLTRSE

-1224 SLRWKNINPDILNA
+1224 SLRWKNLNPDILNA

-1268 VVVATGTL
+1268 VVIATGTL

-1318 VVFVGM
+1318 VVFYGM
-1324 SQARVYEIMS
+1324 PQERVYEIMS

-1356 LLNHTNNS
+1356 LLHHTNNS
-1364 DFSVSAVQ
+1364 DFSVGAVQ

-1385 SGQLSIK
+1385 SGQLAIK

-1407 LSEDGAPLNFAGLVG
+1407 VSESGAPLNFAGLVG

-1445 LCEQFRTASE
+1445 LCEKFRTASE

-1465 SHVFGRISTNTFKK
+1465 SHIFGRISTNTFKK
-1479 DWMGA
+1479 DWTAA

-1505 RQHNKDTLDIF
+1505 RQHNQETLDIF
-1516 RTYVSTYVHQH
+1516 RAYASTFVRQH
-1527 LEDKPDRYLP
+1527 LEDKPDMHLP
-1537 FTKSEAGASRSD
+1537 FTKTEAGASKSTLGEAD
-1549 FGQGGLGG
+1549 LESIFGE
-1557 ILRDG
+1557 G

-1568 LRSPFSALSGFGD
+1568 LRSPFHALSGFGD
-1581 SSFGS
+1581 NSFGS

-1612 DDTNG
+1612 DDTDS
-1617 VAWNAYIYD
+1617 VPWNAYLYD

-1670 LDAGA
+1670 LDAAA

-1691 RETLDALEPDDGPD
+1691 RETSDALEPDDGAGD
-1705 MAHGALAVQDD
+1705 MAHGALPTQDEG
-1716 AAKKAEAAAAAPKK
+1716 AKKIEAAAAAPKK
-1730 KKKKVIDSW
+1730 TKKPKVIDSW
-1739 DDESSEDEAAAAAE
+1739 DDDESSEDEAAAAE
-1753 AAEAAAQAAG
+1753 AAEAAAKAAG

-1771 KNLTQ
+1771 KNLAQ

>member
-1 MASPTEDQASPIGP
+1 
-15 ETWYK
+15 
-20 SLHPLHVDLV
+20 
-30 GDFAGKELFAIH
+30 
-42 GDALMLYCINKAK
+42 ML
-55 VDLDNGFQL
+55 
-64 LHATHAVESF
+64 S
-74 LKKLQDRGLNFHIV
+74 
-88 WFRDH
+88 
-93 EALCLTSAAAA
+93 
-104 GELAPMLWPKYL
+104 PKYL
-116 LVRAILIRHLNRP
+116 LIRAILIRHLNRQQS
-129 HPSQDAVASEFAN
+129 SQDAVATEDAKTIS
-142 DICFEFE
+142 FEFD
-149 GLDSESFQ
+149 GLDSPSFHD
-157 QYLDNNAVHCFMCLD
+157 YLINNAVHCFMCLD
-172 APAFDACPS
+172 APAFGECSS

-186 YLAIAHDMA
+186 YLGIAHHFA
-195 ARGYCL
+195 AIGYCL
-201 AFIDS
+201 AFINS

-211 SRVRASVVSPL
+211 SRVRASVMSPL
-222 PNLHR
+222 PNLQR
-227 APISLPES
+227 APLAIPQPPSRDNETAITPSDADQSAIGKWS
-235 PSQDSERT
+235 PWGD
-243 APTLSDE
+243 D
-250 DRSATEAWSAWEDG
+250 
-264 QPLSLREAVSIHAL
+264 QPLSLREAISLRAL
-278 AIMATEHKEAP
+278 AIMATAHKDDS

-294 FASAFIVHL
+294 FASAFIIHL
-303 VLMRQLPL
+303 VLLRQLPL
-311 SQRSFDAAQDRDEA
+311 SQRSFGPVQDRGETDTQ
-325 DKGAF
+325 AF
-330 LAQFSTTS
+330 LAGFSSASIT
-338 TGLLDQ
+338 LLDQ
-344 FGSTLQWDLFDLVD
+344 AAPTLDWDLFDLLD
-358 GRLLGYVLSQKPQ
+358 GRLLGYILSQKPKL
-371 IPKSLVAEAHAYAK
+371 PGSLTPAVHAFANK
-385 KISELTGVSVE
+385 LEELTSVSLGE
-396 GSLPALETATD
+396 SLPALQSSTASAQQS
-407 LVQHDLKNG
+407 VQNG
-416 EASIREHGVLLFSQP
+416 EGVAKEHGVLPFSHP

-436 LQDIHLVPT
+436 LQDISLVPT
-445 DSSEKE
+445 DDSEKE
-451 TVPKIFRELTH
+451 ALPKIFRELTH
-462 WHNARVSVANRR
+462 WHNARVSVASRR
-474 APPPKNWREMRADQK
+474 PPPPKNWREMRADQK
-489 MMASTIAYSASL
+489 QMASTIAYSASL
-501 TNASGKRIEPEV
+501 NNASGKRIEPEV
-513 IIGGINRDQNAP
+513 IIGGINRDP
-525 PKKENKQE
+525 TSVPKKE
-533 AKKEVKKDNED
+533 AKKEAKKENDEN
-544 SKSTKQ
+544 KPAKQ
-550 TAQKGGKKGKAK
+550 AAQKGGKKGKGK
-562 SGKELAREAAQA
+562 SGKELAMEARQA
-574 LQEKKASSKTNDRLA
+574 IQDKKASSKTNDRLVW
-589 NWEQQ
+589 WEQR
-594 CNRLTQEPDL
+594 CKELTQERDL
-604 VKRYLKTI
+604 IKRYLKTI
-612 KYLNTMS
+612 KFLNALS
-619 GDIASSI
+619 SEHASSI
-626 GAEVSLYACNI
+626 GAEVSLYACNVLAAI
-637 LATILAQAG
+637 LLQAG
-646 DSPQTRKSITAL
+646 DSPKARQSLTAL
-658 IWSIIQSVDNSNLS
+658 IWSIVRNIDNSNLS
-672 PPTAK
+672 PPTAQ
-677 MLNLLA
+677 MLNVLA
-683 SSLQFPAEFTTD
+683 ASLQIPAEFTSD
-695 PSSPATRKLPF
+695 PSSSATRKLPF
-706 SCVFDVKN
+706 SCVFDAKI

-754 QRNVLNAIDEDKS
+754 QRNVLNAIDADKS

-791 ESDDG
+791 ETDDG

-841 NPAGCQILVTV
+841 NPAGCQVLVTV

-878 VIFDE
+878 IIFDE
-883 VHCIG
+883 VHSIG
-888 QADDGVIW
+888 QAEDGVVW

-914 GNPLE
+914 GNPVE
-919 FRQWLESAAK
+919 FRQWLESTAK
-929 SKGLE
+929 SKGIE
-934 FETIV
+934 FETVV
-939 HQTRYSDLRKFF
+939 HQTRYSDLRKFL
-951 WQPSKQYALDF
+951 WKPSEEYARDF
-962 LDPVERLPVPGLD
+962 LDPVERLPIPGLD
-975 DASETA
+975 DNGAKS
-981 SRFFPIHPVATL
+981 SNFFPIHPVATL
-993 VNRTRETLDDL
+993 VNRNRETLDDL

-1011 LLLWKSM
+1011 LLLWKTM

-1023 TDYPLE
+1023 ADYPLSRD
-1029 GELSPPTAFPKV
+1029 LSPPKAFPKV
-1041 ARKADVAKYEASL
+1041 ATKPDVAVYEAAL
-1054 KKTLHSWMLDRG
+1054 KKTLHSWMLDRN
-1066 SPFDAVQKDLR
+1066 SPFEAVQKDLQ
-1077 PQCLVPASSR
+1077 PQCHVPASSR

-1098 TDLRSQGAL
+1098 TDLRTQGAL

-1112 NYDRV
+1112 NYDRT
-1117 ACEEIA
+1117 ACEDIA
-1123 FRILSDLATAE
+1123 FRILSDLEEAE
-1134 KAWKE
+1134 NEFKE
-1139 TDAGWKRKVAKF
+1139 TDAAWKKKVAKW
-1151 EQFKK
+1151 EQWKK
-1156 DQAKVDALKQKTTK
+1156 DQAKADALRQKTTK
-1170 AKSKGKR
+1170 AKAKGKR
-1177 DEDDVGD
+1177 DEDDVPD
-1184 GRMDDDPST
+1184 GMDDDPST
-1193 LSAFDPEAPLERF
+1193 MAGFNPDAPLERF
-1206 SLGDETKLTRSE
+1206 SLGDETKITRSD

-1224 SLRWKNINPDILNA
+1224 SLRWKNLNPAILNA

-1268 VVVATGTL
+1268 VVIATGTL

-1324 SQARVYEIMS
+1324 PQERVYEIMS

-1346 STSLVLRTLS
+1346 STSLVLRTLG
-1356 LLNHTNNS
+1356 LLHHTNNTEY
-1364 DFSVSAVQ
+1364 SVGAVK

-1445 LCEQFRTASE
+1445 LCDKFRTASE

-1465 SHVFGRISTNTFKK
+1465 SHIFGRISTNTFKK
-1479 DWMGA
+1479 DWTAA

-1505 RQHNKDTLDIF
+1505 RQHNQETLDIF
-1516 RTYVSTYVHQH
+1516 KTYASTYVRQH
-1527 LEDKPDRYLP
+1527 LDDKPDMHLP
-1537 FTKSEAGASRSD
+1537 FTKTEAGASKSA
-1549 FGQGGLGG
+1549 LGEADLQG
-1557 ILRDG
+1557 ILGNG

-1568 LRSPFSALSGFGD
+1568 LRSPFHALSGFGD
-1581 SSFGS
+1581 NSFGS

-1606 YIPLFP
+1606 YIPVFP

-1617 VAWNAYIYD
+1617 VPWNAYLYD

-1670 LDAGA
+1670 LDAAA

-1691 RETLDALEPDDGPD
+1691 RETSDALEPDDNAGD
-1705 MAHGALAVQDD
+1705 MAHGALAVQDE

-1730 KKKKVIDSW
+1730 KKKKVVDSW
-1739 DDESSEDEAAAAAE
+1739 DDEDSSDDEAAAAE
-1753 AAEAAAQAAG
+1753 AAEAAAKAAG

-1771 KNLTQ
+1771 QSLKQ

>member
-1 MASPTEDQASPIGP
+1 MAIGLP
-15 ETWYK
+15 ATLE
-20 SLHPLHVDLV
+20 
-30 GDFAGKELFAIH
+30 G
-42 GDALMLYCINKAK
+42 
-55 VDLDNGFQL
+55 GFQL
-64 LHATHAVESF
+64 LHAIHAVESF
-74 LKKLQDRGLNFHIV
+74 LKKLQDRGLNFHVI
-88 WFRDH
+88 WFRDQ
-93 EALCLTSAAAA
+93 EALCLPRDASDV
-104 GELAPMLWPKYL
+104 LSPKYL
-116 LVRAILIRHLNRP
+116 LIRAILIRHLNRQQP
-129 HPSQDAVASEFAN
+129 LQDAVATEDAKTIS
-142 DICFEFE
+142 FEFE
-149 GLDSESFQ
+149 GLDSPSFQ
-157 QYLDNNAVHCFMCLD
+157 HYLANNAVHCFMCLD
-172 APAFDACPS
+172 APVFGACSS

-186 YLAIAHDMA
+186 YLGIAHHFA
-195 ARGYCL
+195 ASGFCL
-201 AFIDS
+201 AFIDI

-211 SRVRASVVSPL
+211 SRIRAPVVSPL
-222 PNLHR
+222 PNLQR
-227 APISLPES
+227 VPLTLPQ
-235 PSQDSERT
+235 PPQRDSEH
-243 APTLSDE
+243 AISLSDE
-250 DRSATEAWSAWEDG
+250 DRSVIETSSPWGDN
-264 QPLSLREAVSIHAL
+264 QPISLREAVSLQAL
-278 AIMATEHKEAP
+278 ASMAKAHREDST
-289 AKFSA
+289 KFSA

-303 VLMRQLPL
+303 ALLRQLPL
-311 SQRSFDAAQDRDEA
+311 SQRSFGAIEDRGETDTQ
-325 DKGAF
+325 AF
-330 LAQFSTTS
+330 LAEFSSTSTT
-338 TGLLDQ
+338 LLDQ
-344 FGSTLQWDLFDLVD
+344 FAPTLRWDVFDLVD
-358 GRLLGYVLSQKPQ
+358 GRLLGHVLSQKPQ
-371 IPKSLVAEAHAYAK
+371 LPGSLTTAVRAFAN
-385 KISELTGVSVE
+385 KIEELTSVGIRDSILSQE
-396 GSLPALETATD
+396 RTTD
-407 LVQHDLKNG
+407 PVQRRVQNG
-416 EASIREHGVLLFSQP
+416 EGAIDEHGVLPFSQP
-431 ALNDY
+431 ALNEY
-436 LQDIHLVPT
+436 LSDIHLVPT
-445 DSSEKE
+445 SSPENE
-451 TVPKIFRELTH
+451 TLPKIFKELTH
-462 WHNARVSVANRR
+462 WHNSRVSVATRR
-474 APPPKNWREMRADQK
+474 PPQTKNWREMRADQK
-489 MMASTIAYSASL
+489 QMASTIAYSASL
-501 TNASGKRIEPEV
+501 NNASGKRIEPEV
-513 IIGGINRDQNAP
+513 IIGGINRDQSSV
-525 PKKENKQE
+525 PKKE
-533 AKKEVKKDNED
+533 AKKEGKKGSEE
-544 SKSTKQ
+544 KKPTKQ
-550 TAQKGGKKGKAK
+550 AAQKGGKKGQAK
-562 SGKELAREAAQA
+562 SNKELALEAGKA
-574 LQEKKASSKTNDRLA
+574 LQDKKASAKTNDRLIW
-589 NWEQQ
+589 WEQQ
-594 CNRLTQEPDL
+594 CKQLSQEPDL
-604 VKRYLKTI
+604 VKRFLKTI
-612 KYLNTMS
+612 KYLSTLS
-619 GDIASSI
+619 GDLASSI
-626 GAEVSLYACNI
+626 GSEVSLYACNVLAAI
-637 LATILAQAG
+637 LVQAG
-646 DSPQTRKSITAL
+646 DSPKTRQSLTAL
-658 IWSIIQSVDNSNLS
+658 IWSIVRSVNNSNLS

-677 MLNLLA
+677 MLNILA
-683 SSLQFPAEFTTD
+683 ASLQMPAEFAAD

-706 SCVFDVKN
+706 SCVFDTKN

-719 APVNLDFQLQHCGP
+719 VPVNLDFQLQHCGP
-733 FLERSFDPA
+733 FLDRSFDPA
-742 PDPRVPFNPDGW
+742 PDPRVPFNPDRW
-754 QRNVLNAIDEDKS
+754 QRNVLNAIDADKS

-776 GKTFISFYAMRKVLK
+776 GKTFISFYAMGKVLR

-817 RFTKSYKHDGRSVWA
+817 RFTKSYKHDGKSVWA

-866 EHENSWSRRIKR
+866 EHQNSWSRRIKR
-878 VIFDE
+878 IIFDE
-883 VHCIG
+883 VHSIG
-888 QADDGVIW
+888 QAEDGVVW

-914 GNPLE
+914 GNPVE

-934 FETIV
+934 FETVV
-939 HQTRYSDLRKFF
+939 HQTRYSDLRKFL
-951 WQPSKQYALDF
+951 WQPSDQYTVDF
-962 LDPVERLPVPGLD
+962 MDPVDRLPVPGLD
-975 DASETA
+975 DNTTNS
-981 SRFFPIHPVATL
+981 SNFFPIHPVATL
-993 VNRTRETLDDL
+993 VNRNRETLDDL

-1011 LLLWKSM
+1011 LLLWKTM

-1023 TDYPLE
+1023 ADYPLTQ
-1029 GELSPPTAFPKV
+1029 ELSPPKAFPKV
-1041 ARKADVAKYEASL
+1041 ATKPDVAKYEASL
-1054 KKTLHSWMLDRG
+1054 KKTLHSWMLDRN
-1066 SPFDAVQKDLR
+1066 SPFDAVQNDLR
-1077 PQCLVPASSR
+1077 PQCHVTKSTR

-1098 TDLRSQGAL
+1098 TDLRTQGAL
-1107 PAILF
+1107 PALLF

-1123 FRILSDLATAE
+1123 FRILSDLEEAE
-1134 KAWKE
+1134 NAWKA
-1139 TDAGWKRKVAKF
+1139 TDAGWKKRVAKH
-1151 EQFKK
+1151 EQWKK
-1156 DQAKVDALKQKTTK
+1156 DQAKMDALKQKTTK
-1170 AKSKGKR
+1170 AKAKGKR

-1184 GRMDDDPST
+1184 GGMDDDPST
-1193 LSAFDPEAPLERF
+1193 LADFDPEAPLKRF
-1206 SLGDETKLTRSE
+1206 SLGDETKLTKSE

-1255 QIVEMLFRKGFLT
+1255 QIVEMLFRKGFLS
-1268 VVVATGTL
+1268 VVIATGTL

-1324 SQARVYEIMS
+1324 SQERVYEIMS

-1356 LLNHTNNS
+1356 LLHHTKNS
-1364 DFSVSAVQ
+1364 DFSVGAVQ

-1429 SVFAFHSLL
+1429 SAFAFHSLL

-1445 LCEQFRTASE
+1445 LCDKFRTASE

-1465 SHVFGRISTNTFKK
+1465 SHIFGRISTKTFKK
-1479 DWMGA
+1479 DWMAA

-1505 RQHNKDTLDIF
+1505 RQHNQETLDIF
-1516 RTYVSTYVHQH
+1516 KTYVSTYVRQH
-1527 LEDKPDRYLP
+1527 LDDKPDMYLP
-1537 FTKSEAGASRSD
+1537 FTKTAVGASKSD
-1549 FGQGGLGG
+1549 LREASLEG
-1557 ILRDG
+1557 ILGEG

-1568 LRSPFSALSGFGD
+1568 LRSPFQALSGYGD
-1581 SSFGS
+1581 NTFGS

-1606 YIPLFP
+1606 YLSLFP
-1612 DDTNG
+1612 DDTSG
-1617 VAWNAYIYD
+1617 VPWNAYLYD

-1691 RETLDALEPDDGPD
+1691 RETSDALEPDDGVGD
-1705 MAHGALAVQDD
+1705 MAHGALPVQDEGP
-1716 AAKKAEAAAAAPKK
+1716 KKAETAAVPKK
-1730 KKKKVIDSW
+1730 KKPKVIDSW
-1739 DDESSEDEAAAAAE
+1739 DDDESSEDEAAAAQ
-1753 AAEAAAQAAG
+1753 AAEDAAKAAG

>member
-1 MASPTEDQASPIGP
+1 MASSTEDQIGAVGP

-42 GDALMLYCINKAK
+42 GDALMLYCIDKAR
-55 VDLDNGFQL
+55 VDLDGGFQL
-64 LHATHAVESF
+64 LHAIHGVESF
-74 LKKLQDRGLNFHIV
+74 LQKLHERGLNFHIL
-88 WFRDH
+88 WFRDQ
-93 EALCLTSAAAA
+93 EALCLTRAAAT
-104 GELAPMLWPKYL
+104 GELQSMLWPKYL
-116 LVRAILIRHLNRP
+116 LIRAVLIRHLNRQQ
-129 HPSQDAVASEFAN
+129 PSHDAVASEHAKT
-142 DICFEFE
+142 ISFEFE
-149 GLDSESFQ
+149 GMDSTSFQ
-157 QYLDNNAVHCFMCLD
+157 DYLANNAVHCFMCLD
-172 APAFDACPS
+172 APAFGACPS

-186 YLAIAHDMA
+186 YLAIAHDLA
-195 ARGYCL
+195 SRGFCL
-201 AFIDS
+201 AFLDS

-222 PNLHR
+222 PNLQR
-227 APISLPES
+227 LPLTLPES
-235 PSQDSERT
+235 PSRESKLAT
-243 APTLSDE
+243 ITLSDGQ
-250 DRSATEAWSAWEDG
+250 RNATEAWSPWEDG
-264 QPLSLREAVSIHAL
+264 QSLSLREAISLHAL
-278 AIMATEHKEAP
+278 ASMATAHKEAP

-294 FASAFIVHL
+294 FASAFIIHL
-303 VLMRQLPL
+303 GLLRQLPL
-311 SQRSFDAAQDRDEA
+311 SQRSFGPVQDRDET
-325 DKGAF
+325 DKEAF
-330 LAQFSTTS
+330 LAEFSSTS
-338 TGLLDQ
+338 TSLLDQ
-344 FGSTLQWDLFDLVD
+344 FAPTLQWDLFDLVD

-371 IPKSLVAEAHAYAK
+371 IPGSLLAEVHAYAK
-385 KISELTGVSVE
+385 KIEELTSVSIG

-407 LVQHDLKNG
+407 PVHHGLENG
-416 EASIREHGVLLFSQP
+416 VTSAHEHGVLPFSQP
-431 ALNDY
+431 ALDDY
-436 LQDIHLVPT
+436 LQDIHLIST
-445 DSSEKE
+445 DSSEQE
-451 TVPKIFRELTH
+451 TLPKIFRELTH
-462 WHNARVSVANRR
+462 WHTARVSVANRR
-474 APPPKNWREMRADQK
+474 VPPPKNWREMRANQK

-501 TNASGKRIEPEV
+501 TNASGRRIEPEV
-513 IIGGINRDQNAP
+513 IIGGINRDQNAV
-525 PKKENKQE
+525 PKKE
-533 AKKEVKKDNED
+533 AKKDGKKENEE
-544 SKSTKQ
+544 SKPTKQ
-550 TAQKGGKKGKAK
+550 AAQKGGKKGKAK
-562 SGKELAREAAQA
+562 SGKERAMETAQA
-574 LQEKKASSKTNDRLA
+574 LQEKKASSKTNDRLV

-594 CNRLTQEPDL
+594 CNQLTQEPDL
-604 VKRYLKTI
+604 VKRYIKTL
-612 KYLNTMS
+612 KYLTSLS
-619 GDIASSI
+619 GDLASSI

-637 LATILAQAG
+637 LAAILVQAG
-646 DSPQTRKSITAL
+646 DAPQTRKSITAL
-658 IWSIIQSVDNSNLS
+658 IWSIVRSVDTSNLS

-683 SSLQFPAEFTTD
+683 TSLRVPAEFTID

-706 SCVFDVKN
+706 SCVFDAKN

-719 APVNLDFQLQHCGP
+719 APVDLEFQLQHCGP

-754 QRNVLNAIDEDKS
+754 QRNVLDAIDADKS

-878 VIFDE
+878 IIFDE

-914 GNPLE
+914 GNPVE

-939 HQTRYSDLRKFF
+939 HQTRYSDLRKFL
-951 WQPSKQYALDF
+951 WQPSKQYTLDF
-962 LDPVERLPVPGLD
+962 MDPVERLPVPGLD
-975 DASETA
+975 DNSATA
-981 SRFFPIHPVATL
+981 SRFFPIHPVAAL

-1018 AKHQN
+1018 AKHQ
-1023 TDYPLE
+1023 TSDYPLD
-1029 GELSPPTAFPKV
+1029 GELNPPTALPKV
-1041 ARKADVAKYEASL
+1041 VRKADVAKYEASL
-1054 KKTLHSWMLDRG
+1054 KKTLHSWMFDRG

-1077 PQCLVPASSR
+1077 PQCYVPASSR
-1087 QELEDSALPLL
+1087 QELENSALPLL

-1123 FRILSDLATAE
+1123 FRILSDLSTAE
-1134 KAWKE
+1134 NALKA

-1156 DQAKVDALKQKTTK
+1156 DQAKVDALRQKTAK
-1170 AKSKGKR
+1170 AKSKSKR
-1177 DEDDVGD
+1177 DEDDIGD
-1184 GRMDDDPST
+1184 GRMEDDPST
-1193 LSAFDPEAPLERF
+1193 LSGFDPEAPLERF

-1255 QIVEMLFRKGFLT
+1255 QIVEILFRKGFLT
-1268 VVVATGTL
+1268 VVIATGTL

-1324 SQARVYEIMS
+1324 SQERVYEIMS

-1356 LLNHTNNS
+1356 LLHHTNNS

-1445 LCEQFRTASE
+1445 LCDQFRTASE
-1455 ATLLEIVLVL
+1455 ATLLEVVLVL
-1465 SHVFGRISTNTFKK
+1465 SHIFGRISTNTFKK

-1505 RQHNKDTLDIF
+1505 RQHNQDTLDIF

-1527 LEDKPDRYLP
+1527 LEDKPDRHLP
-1537 FTKSEAGASRSD
+1537 FTKSEAGSSQIKS
-1549 FGQGGLGG
+1549 GELGG
-1557 ILRDG
+1557 IWRG
-1562 HNPPTK
+1562 SHNPPTK
-1568 LRSPFSALSGFGD
+1568 LRSPFHALSGFGD
-1581 SSFGS
+1581 DSFGS

-1617 VAWNAYIYD
+1617 VPWNAYIYD

-1691 RETLDALEPDDGPD
+1691 RETSDALEPEDGPGD
-1705 MAHGALAVQDD
+1705 MAHGALPVQDD
-1716 AAKKAEAAAAAPKK
+1716 DSKKPEAAAGAPKK
-1730 KKKKVIDSW
+1730 AKKPKVIDSW
-1739 DDESSEDEAAAAAE
+1739 DDESSEDEAAAAE
-1753 AAEAAAQAAG
+1753 AAEAAAKAAG

-1771 KNLTQ
+1771 RNLTQ

-1794 QWA
+1794 

>member
-1 MASPTEDQASPIGP
+1 MLPPALLASRPPADPCR
-15 ETWYK
+15 
-20 SLHPLHVDLV
+20 
-30 GDFAGKELFAIH
+30 AG
-42 GDALMLYCINKAK
+42 
-55 VDLDNGFQL
+55 GFQL
-64 LHATHAVESF
+64 LHAIHAVESF
-74 LKKLQDRGLNFHIV
+74 LKKLQDRGLNFHII

-93 EALCLTSAAAA
+93 DALCLPRDATDVLS
-104 GELAPMLWPKYL
+104 PKYL
-116 LVRAILIRHLNRP
+116 LIRAVLIRHLNRQQS
-129 HPSQDAVASEFAN
+129 SQDAVAFEDAKTVSY
-142 DICFEFE
+142 EFE
-149 GLDSESFQ
+149 GLDSPSFQ
-157 QYLDNNAVHCFMCLD
+157 HYLANNAVHCFMCLD
-172 APAFDACPS
+172 APAFQACS
-181 SSEEA
+181 GSSEEA
-186 YLAIAHDMA
+186 YLGIAHHFA
-195 ARGYCL
+195 ARGFCL

-222 PNLHR
+222 PNLQR
-227 APISLPES
+227 VTPALPPS
-235 PSQDSERT
+235 PARDSERT
-243 APTLSDE
+243 IAGSDG
-250 DRSATEAWSAWEDG
+250 DRSATETWSPWADK
-264 QPLSLREAVSIHAL
+264 QPLSLREAVSLHAL
-278 AIMATEHKEAP
+278 VNMAKAHKDAS
-289 AKFSA
+289 ARFSV
-294 FASAFIVHL
+294 FASALIVHL
-303 VLMRQLPL
+303 VLLRQLPL
-311 SQRSFDAAQDRDEA
+311 SQRSFGAVQNGDETDTQD
-325 DKGAF
+325 F
-330 LAQFSTTS
+330 LAEFSSTS
-338 TGLLDQ
+338 AALLDQ
-344 FGSTLQWDLFDLVD
+344 FAPTLRWDLFDLVD
-358 GRLLGYVLSQKPQ
+358 GRLLGHVLSQKPQ
-371 IPKSLVAEAHAYAK
+371 LPSSFVTEVHAFAK
-385 KISELTGVSVE
+385 KIEELTSVSIA
-396 GSLPALETATD
+396 GSLPALETSTGS
-407 LVQHDLKNG
+407 VQRHVQNG
-416 EASIREHGVLLFSQP
+416 EGTVVEHGVLPFTQP

-436 LQDIHLVPT
+436 LQDIHLIPT
-445 DSSEKE
+445 DASEKE
-451 TVPKIFRELTH
+451 SVPKIFRELTH
-462 WHNARVSVANRR
+462 WHNARVSVASRR
-474 APPPKNWREMRADQK
+474 PPPPKNWREMRADQK
-489 MMASTIAYSASL
+489 QMASTIAYSASL

-513 IIGGINRDQNAP
+513 IIGGINRDP
-525 PKKENKQE
+525 SSVPKKE
-533 AKKEVKKDNED
+533 AKKEAKKESQDT
-544 SKSTKQ
+544 KPTKQ
-550 TAQKGGKKGKAK
+550 AAQKGGKKGKAK
-562 SGKELAREAAQA
+562 SGKELAREAGQA
-574 LQEKKASSKTNDRLA
+574 LQEKKASSKTNDRLVW
-589 NWEQQ
+589 WEQQ
-594 CNRLTQEPDL
+594 CKQLTQEPDL
-604 VKRYLKTI
+604 IKRYLKTI
-612 KYLNTMS
+612 RYLNALS
-619 GDIASSI
+619 GDLASSI
-626 GAEVSLYACNI
+626 GAEVSLYACNVLASI
-637 LATILAQAG
+637 LVEAG
-646 DSPQTRKSITAL
+646 DAPQTRQSITAL
-658 IWSIIQSVDNSNLS
+658 IWSIVRSVDNSNLS

-677 MLNLLA
+677 ALNLLA
-683 SSLQFPAEFTTD
+683 TSLQVPAEFATD
-695 PSSPATRKLPF
+695 SSSPATRKLPF
-706 SCVFDVKN
+706 SCVFDAKT

-719 APVNLDFQLQHCGP
+719 APVDLNFQLQHCGP

-754 QRNVLNAIDEDKS
+754 QRNVLNAIDADKS

-817 RFTKSYKHDGRSVWA
+817 RFTKSYKHDGRSVWS

-878 VIFDE
+878 IIFDE

-914 GNPLE
+914 GNPVE

-939 HQTRYSDLRKFF
+939 HQTRYSDLRKFL
-951 WQPSKQYALDF
+951 WQPSKQYSLDF

-975 DASETA
+975 DEST
-981 SRFFPIHPVATL
+981 SSSNFFPIHPVATL
-993 VNRTRETLDDL
+993 VNRNRETLDDL

-1011 LLLWKSM
+1011 LLLWNSM

-1023 TDYPLE
+1023 AEYPLDRQ
-1029 GELSPPTAFPKV
+1029 LSPPHVFPKV
-1041 ARKADVAKYEASL
+1041 ATKPDVAKYEASL
-1054 KKTLHSWMLDRG
+1054 KKTLHAWMLDRN

-1077 PQCLVPASSR
+1077 PQCHVPASSR

-1123 FRILSDLATAE
+1123 FRILSDLQEAE
-1134 KAWKE
+1134 NAWKE
-1139 TDAGWKRKVAKF
+1139 TDAGWKKKVAKF
-1151 EQFKK
+1151 EQYKK
-1156 DQAKVDALKQKTTK
+1156 DQAKADSLRQKTTK
-1170 AKSKGKR
+1170 AKAKGKR
-1177 DEDDVGD
+1177 DEDDIGD

-1193 LSAFDPEAPLERF
+1193 LSSFDPEAPLERF
-1206 SLGDETKLTRSE
+1206 SLGDETKITRSE

-1324 SQARVYEIMS
+1324 PQERVYEIMS

-1356 LLNHTNNS
+1356 LLHHTKNS
-1364 DFSVSAVQ
+1364 DFSVGAVQ

-1407 LSEDGAPLNFAGLVG
+1407 LAEDGAPLNFAGLVG

-1445 LCEQFRTASE
+1445 LCDQFRTASE
-1455 ATLLEIVLVL
+1455 ATMLEIVLVL
-1465 SHVFGRISTNTFKK
+1465 SHIFGRISTNTFKK

-1505 RQHNKDTLDIF
+1505 RQHNQDTLDIF
-1516 RTYVSTYVHQH
+1516 RTYVSTYVQQH
-1527 LEDKPDRYLP
+1527 LEDKPDTHLP
-1537 FTKSEAGASRSD
+1537 FTKSEVGAPKRD
-1549 FGQGGLGG
+1549 LGETELEGVFGE
-1557 ILRDG
+1557 G
-1562 HNPPTK
+1562 HNPPAK
-1568 LRSPFSALSGFGD
+1568 IRSPFHALSGFGD
-1581 SSFGS
+1581 NSFRS

-1595 SDVFLEESAIP
+1595 SEVFLEESAIP

-1617 VAWNAYIYD
+1617 VPWNAYLYD

-1691 RETLDALEPDDGPD
+1691 RETSDALEPDDGPE
-1705 MAHGALAVQDD
+1705 MAHGALPVQDEGS
-1716 AAKKAEAAAAAPKK
+1716 KKPEAATGAPKK
-1730 KKKKVIDSW
+1730 TKKPKVIDSW
-1739 DDESSEDEAAAAAE
+1739 DDDESSEDEAAAA
-1753 AAEAAAQAAG
+1753 EAAAKAAG

-1771 KNLTQ
+1771 RNLAQ
-1776 VLRMFKMVQQQFD
+1776 VLRMFKTVQQVFD

>member
-1 MASPTEDQASPIGP
+1 
-15 ETWYK
+15 
-20 SLHPLHVDLV
+20 
-30 GDFAGKELFAIH
+30 
-42 GDALMLYCINKAK
+42 ML
-55 VDLDNGFQL
+55 
-64 LHATHAVESF
+64 S
-74 LKKLQDRGLNFHIV
+74 
-88 WFRDH
+88 
-93 EALCLTSAAAA
+93 
-104 GELAPMLWPKYL
+104 PKYL
-116 LVRAILIRHLNRP
+116 LIRAILIRHLKRQQS
-129 HPSQDAVASEFAN
+129 SQEAVATEDAKAIS
-142 DICFEFE
+142 FEFE
-149 GLDSESFQ
+149 GLDSPSFHD
-157 QYLDNNAVHCFMCLD
+157 YLLNNAVHCFMCLD
-172 APAFDACPS
+172 APAFGDCS
-181 SSEEA
+181 STSEEA
-186 YLAIAHDMA
+186 YLGIAHHFA

-201 AFIDS
+201 AFINS

-211 SRVRASVVSPL
+211 SRVRASVMSPF
-222 PNLHR
+222 PNLQS
-227 APISLPES
+227 APLSIPKPPTRDIES
-235 PSQDSERT
+235 AIT
-243 APTLSDE
+243 ASDA
-250 DRSATEAWSAWEDG
+250 DQSVIGTWSPWGDN
-264 QPLSLREAVSIHAL
+264 QPLSLREAISLRAL
-278 AIMATEHKEAP
+278 AIMATAHKDDS

-294 FASAFIVHL
+294 FASAFIIHL
-303 VLMRQLPL
+303 VLLRHLPL
-311 SQRSFDAAQDRDEA
+311 SQRSFGPVQDRDES
-325 DKGAF
+325 DTQAF
-330 LAQFSTTS
+330 LAEFSSTS
-338 TGLLDQ
+338 VTLLDQ
-344 FGSTLQWDLFDLVD
+344 AVSTSHWDLFDLLD

-371 IPKSLVAEAHAYAK
+371 LPGSLTPALNAFADKLE
-385 KISELTGVSVE
+385 ELTSVSIRDTLRALQSST
-396 GSLPALETATD
+396 GSAQQN
-407 LVQHDLKNG
+407 VQNG
-416 EASIREHGVLLFSQP
+416 EDVVKEHGVLPFSHP

-436 LQDIHLVPT
+436 LQDIRLIPT

-451 TVPKIFRELTH
+451 ALPKIFRELTH
-462 WHNARVSVANRR
+462 WHNARVSVASRR
-474 APPPKNWREMRADQK
+474 PPPPKNWREMRADQK
-489 MMASTIAYSASL
+489 QMASTIAYSASL
-501 TNASGKRIEPEV
+501 NNASGKRIEPEV
-513 IIGGINRDQNAP
+513 IIGGINRDP
-525 PKKENKQE
+525 SSVPKKDAKKE
-533 AKKEVKKDNED
+533 AKKENDEKKPP
-544 SKSTKQ
+544 KQ
-550 TAQKGGKKGKAK
+550 AAPKGGKKGKAK
-562 SGKELAREAAQA
+562 SGKELAMEARQA
-574 LQEKKASSKTNDRLA
+574 IQDKKASSKTNDRLVW
-589 NWEQQ
+589 WEQR
-594 CNRLTQEPDL
+594 CKELSQEPDL
-604 VKRYLKTI
+604 IKRYLKTI
-612 KYLNTMS
+612 KFLNS
-619 GDIASSI
+619 LSWDHASSI
-626 GAEVSLYACNI
+626 GAEVSLYACNVLAAI
-637 LATILAQAG
+637 LVQAG
-646 DSPQTRKSITAL
+646 DAPKARQSLTAL
-658 IWSIIQSVDNSNLS
+658 IWSIVRSIDNSNLS

-677 MLNLLA
+677 MLNVLA
-683 SSLQFPAEFTTD
+683 ASLQMPAEFTSD

-706 SCVFDVKN
+706 SCVFDAKN

-754 QRNVLNAIDEDKS
+754 QRNVLNAIDADKS

-841 NPAGCQILVTV
+841 NPAGCQVLVTV

-878 VIFDE
+878 IIFDE
-883 VHCIG
+883 VHSIG
-888 QADDGVIW
+888 QAEDGVVW

-914 GNPLE
+914 GNPVE
-919 FRQWLESAAK
+919 FRQWLESTAK

-934 FETIV
+934 FETVV
-939 HQTRYSDLRKFF
+939 HQTRYSDLRKFL
-951 WQPSKQYALDF
+951 WKPSTDYALDF
-962 LDPVERLPVPGLD
+962 LDPVERLPIPGLD
-975 DASETA
+975 DNGAKS
-981 SRFFPIHPVATL
+981 SNFFPIHPVATL
-993 VNRTRETLDDL
+993 VNRNRETLDDL

-1011 LLLWKSM
+1011 LLLWKTM
-1018 AKHQN
+1018 EKHQN
-1023 TDYPLE
+1023 ADYPLSR
-1029 GELSPPTAFPKV
+1029 ELSPPKAFPKV
-1041 ARKADVAKYEASL
+1041 ATKPDVAMYEAAL
-1054 KKTLHSWMLDRG
+1054 KKTLHSWMLDRN
-1066 SPFDAVQKDLR
+1066 SPFDAVQKDLQ
-1077 PQCLVPASSR
+1077 PQCHVPASSR

-1098 TDLRSQGAL
+1098 TDLRTQGAL

-1112 NYDRV
+1112 NYDRN
-1117 ACEEIA
+1117 ACEDIA
-1123 FRILSDLATAE
+1123 FRILSDLEEAENEFKATDA
-1134 KAWKE
+1134 AWK
-1139 TDAGWKRKVAKF
+1139 KKVSKW
-1151 EQFKK
+1151 EQWKK
-1156 DQAKVDALKQKTTK
+1156 DQAKADALRQKTTK
-1170 AKSKGKR
+1170 AKAKGKR
-1177 DEDDVGD
+1177 DEDDVPD
-1184 GRMDDDPST
+1184 GIMDDDPST
-1193 LSAFDPEAPLERF
+1193 MAGFNPDAPLERF
-1206 SLGDETKLTRSE
+1206 SLGDETKLTRTD

-1224 SLRWKNINPDILNA
+1224 SLRWKNLNPAILNA

-1268 VVVATGTL
+1268 VVIATGTL

-1324 SQARVYEIMS
+1324 PQERVYEIMS

-1356 LLNHTNNS
+1356 LLHHTKNS
-1364 DFSVSAVQ
+1364 EFSVGAVQ

-1385 SGQLSIK
+1385 SGKLSIK

-1445 LCEQFRTASE
+1445 LCEKFRTASE

-1465 SHVFGRISTNTFKK
+1465 SHIFGRISTNTFKK
-1479 DWMGA
+1479 DWTAA

-1505 RQHNKDTLDIF
+1505 RQHNQETLDIF
-1516 RTYVSTYVHQH
+1516 KTYASTYVRQH
-1527 LEDKPDRYLP
+1527 LDDKPDMHLP
-1537 FTKSEAGASRSD
+1537 FTETEAGASKSVLGEAD
-1549 FGQGGLGG
+1549 LEGIFGE
-1557 ILRDG
+1557 G

-1568 LRSPFSALSGFGD
+1568 LRSPFHALSGFGD
-1581 SSFGS
+1581 NSFGS
-1586 IHELCDTVR
+1586 IHELCSTVR
-1595 SDVFLEESAIP
+1595 SEVFLEESAIP
-1606 YIPLFP
+1606 YIPVFP

-1617 VAWNAYIYD
+1617 VPWNAYLYD

-1670 LDAGA
+1670 LDAAA

-1691 RETLDALEPDDGPD
+1691 RETSDALEPDDNAGD
-1705 MAHGALAVQDD
+1705 MAHGALPVQDEASKKPEV
-1716 AAKKAEAAAAAPKK
+1716 AAPVPKK
-1730 KKKKVIDSW
+1730 KKKKVVDSW
-1739 DDESSEDEAAAAAE
+1739 DDDDSSEDEAAAAE
-1753 AAEAAAQAAG
+1753 AAEAAAEAAG

>member
-1 MASPTEDQASPIGP
+1 MASSTEDQVGP
-15 ETWYK
+15 LGPAAWYK
-20 SLHPLHVDLV
+20 LLHPLSVDLV

-42 GDALMLYCINKAK
+42 GDALMLYCITNAK
-55 VDLDNGFQL
+55 VDLDSGFQL
-64 LHATHAVESF
+64 LHAIHAVENF
-74 LKKLQDRGLNFHIV
+74 LKKLQDRGLNFHVI

-93 EALCLTSAAAA
+93 EALCLPRDATDLLS
-104 GELAPMLWPKYL
+104 PKYL
-116 LVRAILIRHLNRP
+116 LIRAILIRHLNRQQSSP
-129 HPSQDAVASEFAN
+129 EDVSSDGAKAIS
-142 DICFEFE
+142 FEFE
-149 GLDSESFQ
+149 GLDSPSFQ
-157 QYLDNNAVHCFMCLD
+157 DYLTNNAVHCFTCLD
-172 APAFDACPS
+172 APAFGKCS
-181 SSEEA
+181 GSSEEA
-186 YLAIAHDMA
+186 YLGVAHHFA

-201 AFIDS
+201 AFINS

-211 SRVRASVVSPL
+211 SRVRASVMSPL
-222 PNLHR
+222 PNLQR
-227 APISLPES
+227 APVSMPQLPARES
-235 PSQDSERT
+235 ESAITPSDADQ
-243 APTLSDE
+243 
-250 DRSATEAWSAWEDG
+250 SAIGTWSPWGDD
-264 QPLSLREAVSIHAL
+264 QPLSLREAISLRAL
-278 AIMATEHKEAP
+278 AIMATAHKDDS
-289 AKFSA
+289 AKFSV
-294 FASAFIVHL
+294 FASAFIIHL
-303 VLMRQLPL
+303 ALLRQLPL
-311 SQRSFDAAQDRDEA
+311 SQRSFVPVQDQHETDTQ
-325 DKGAF
+325 AF
-330 LAQFSTTS
+330 LAEFSRASVTS
-338 TGLLDQ
+338 LDQ
-344 FGSTLQWDLFDLVD
+344 AAPTLHWDLFDLVD
-358 GRLLGYVLSQKPQ
+358 GRLLGYILSQKPQ
-371 IPKSLVAEAHAYAK
+371 LPGSLTPAVHAFAK
-385 KISELTGVSVE
+385 KLEELTSVSVGE
-396 GSLPALETATD
+396 SLPALQSSTGSAQQS
-407 LVQHDLKNG
+407 VQNG
-416 EASIREHGVLLFSQP
+416 EGAINEHGVLPFSHP

-436 LQDIHLVPT
+436 LQDIRLVPT
-445 DSSEKE
+445 DDSQKE
-451 TVPKIFRELTH
+451 ALPKIFRELTH

-474 APPPKNWREMRADQK
+474 PPPPKNWREMRADQK
-489 MMASTIAYSASL
+489 QMASTIAYSASL
-501 TNASGKRIEPEV
+501 NNASGKRIEPEV
-513 IIGGINRDQNAP
+513 IIGGINRDP
-525 PKKENKQE
+525 SSVPKKD
-533 AKKEVKKDNED
+533 AKKDAKKDND
-544 SKSTKQ
+544 DTKPAKQ
-550 TAQKGGKKGKAK
+550 GPQKGAKKGKAK
-562 SGKELAREAAQA
+562 SGKELAMEARQA
-574 LQEKKASSKTNDRLA
+574 LQDKKASSKTNDRLGW
-589 NWEQQ
+589 WEQR
-594 CNRLTQEPDL
+594 CKELSQEKDL
-604 VKRYLKTI
+604 IKRYLKAI
-612 KYLNTMS
+612 KFLNS
-619 GDIASSI
+619 LSLDHASSI
-626 GAEVSLYACNI
+626 GAEVSLYACNV
-637 LATILAQAG
+637 LATVLVQAG
-646 DSPQTRKSITAL
+646 DAPPKARQSLTAL
-658 IWSIIQSVDNSNLS
+658 IWSIVRSVAKSNLS

-677 MLNLLA
+677 MLNVLA
-683 SSLQFPAEFTTD
+683 TSLQIPAEFTSD
-695 PSSPATRKLPF
+695 PSSPATRQLPF
-706 SCVFDVKN
+706 SCVFDAKN
-714 GVTNL
+714 GVANL
-719 APVNLDFQLQHCGP
+719 APVNLDFQLRHCGP

-754 QRNVLNAIDEDKS
+754 QRNVLDAIDANKS

-878 VIFDE
+878 IIFDE
-883 VHCIG
+883 VHSIG
-888 QADDGVIW
+888 QAEDGVVW

-914 GNPLE
+914 GNPVE
-919 FRQWLESAAK
+919 FRQWLESTAK

-934 FETIV
+934 FETVV
-939 HQTRYSDLRKFF
+939 HQTRYSDLRKFL
-951 WQPSKQYALDF
+951 WKPSEEYALDF
-962 LDPVERLPVPGLD
+962 MDPVERLPIPGLD
-975 DASETA
+975 DNGAKS
-981 SRFFPIHPVATL
+981 SNFFPIHPVATL
-993 VNRTRETLDDL
+993 VNRNRETLDDL

-1011 LLLWKSM
+1011 LLLWKTM
-1018 AKHQN
+1018 EKHQN
-1023 TDYPLE
+1023 ADYPLSR
-1029 GELSPPTAFPKV
+1029 ELSPPKAFPKV
-1041 ARKADVAKYEASL
+1041 ATKPDVAIYEAAL
-1054 KKTLHSWMLDRG
+1054 KKTLHSWMLDRN
-1066 SPFDAVQKDLR
+1066 SPFDAVQKDLQ
-1077 PQCLVPASSR
+1077 PPCHVSASTR

-1098 TDLRSQGAL
+1098 TDLRTQGAL

-1112 NYDRV
+1112 NYDRT

-1123 FRILSDLATAE
+1123 FRILSDLE
-1134 KAWKE
+1134 KAEEEWKA
-1139 TDAGWKRKVAKF
+1139 TDAGWKKKVSKW
-1151 EQFKK
+1151 EQWKK
-1156 DQAKVDALKQKTTK
+1156 DQAKADALRQKTTK
-1170 AKSKGKR
+1170 AKAKGKR
-1177 DEDDVGD
+1177 DEDDVPD
-1184 GRMDDDPST
+1184 GRMDEDPST
-1193 LSAFDPEAPLERF
+1193 MAGFNPDAPLERF
-1206 SLGDETKLTRSE
+1206 SLGDETKLTHSD
-1218 LEWMIW
+1218 LEWMLW
-1224 SLRWKNINPDILNA
+1224 SLRWKNLNPDILNA

-1268 VVVATGTL
+1268 VVIATGTL

-1324 SQARVYEIMS
+1324 PQERVYEIMS

-1356 LLNHTNNS
+1356 LLHHTNNA
-1364 DFSVSAVQ
+1364 DFSVNAVQ

-1445 LCEQFRTASE
+1445 LCEKFRTSSE

-1465 SHVFGRISTNTFKK
+1465 SHIFGRISTNTFKK
-1479 DWMGA
+1479 DWKAA

-1505 RQHNKDTLDIF
+1505 RQHNQETLDIF
-1516 RTYVSTYVHQH
+1516 RTYASTYVRQH
-1527 LEDKPDRYLP
+1527 LEDKPDMHLP
-1537 FTKSEAGASRSD
+1537 STKTEVGASKSV
-1549 FGQGGLGG
+1549 LGEADLQG
-1557 ILRDG
+1557 ILGDG

-1568 LRSPFSALSGFGD
+1568 LRSPFHALSGFGD

-1612 DDTNG
+1612 DDTNS
-1617 VAWNAYIYD
+1617 VPWNAYLYD

-1656 VLATI
+1656 VLATV

-1670 LDAGA
+1670 LDAAA

-1691 RETLDALEPDDGPD
+1691 RETSDALEPDDVAGD
-1705 MAHGALAVQDD
+1705 MAHGALPVQDE
-1716 AAKKAEAAAAAPKK
+1716 ASKKAEVAAPVPKK

-1739 DDESSEDEAAAAAE
+1739 DDDGSSEDEAAAAE
-1753 AAEAAAQAAG
+1753 AAEAAAKAAG

-1771 KNLTQ
+1771 KNLAQ